1 MKSVRKFHST
11 KIKQSMKF
19 GNLIKC
25 AAWTAALASVFACA
39 KEVGPGYEEG
49 LPVTSLKMSISAP
62 GQDKIDISTKAT
74 EAVESAV
81 EQIAIFFYKAND
93 AEAMPIVSEITPT
106 FNSNDGSNYKYDIVI
121 PAADLEEMRSGK
133 WYMYAVANYG
143 KGFFPVD
150 LNALKGLTRTAF
162 LNYCITKQNNALDI
176 LETSVLMS
184 GKYCAAGKTYDQCDG
199 SLDIKPGENIL
210 DGIIRLRRSVA
221 KITFEFV
228 NGSHTI
234 AGTTTTAHVTFKPES
249 YGLYEYSR
257 SCTLIERDW
266 KDDIEYKGDLS
277 VSEENRFHNGSDFP
291 VTGNKFEFYM
301 PENAQTG
308 NVKGNPTGGWTYFN
322 REERNSDGVED
333 PTQEQYN
340 TFKYAPKHGTFVA
353 VKGTISIP
361 EENYSGDVTYYIHLG
376 NFRKLTEDFTVRRNY
391 HYTYTITVNG
401 VDKIIA
407 EAKAEDS
414 SEIQP
419 GAEGNITHTTDAY
432 LDVRLDSHYET
443 VLLKV
448 EANVDAGTYAVRVNS
463 PYSKNILVKSTD
475 SDADFEAKKKDLDY
489 GWIRFGKPATTTAA
503 GNKAYRSY
511 PGYANTTD
519 VFGLISDLQST
530 STTKTYW
537 SKDTYEGKT
546 YYYTIAY
553 VNEYYYEDKMPTDDA
568 GKTAELKKFINA
580 DDRTMSVIL
589 GPNVFESKD
598 GHSTY
603 TDLTHGFFNISQ
615 RSIKTFYDLSV
626 ENPFGIEQIEETG
639 ATKNY
644 KINYSLG
651 DWNNYDKDKSDTDNG
666 YLNIPDRF
674 TNGSSSWNSYIS
686 NGFYQSV
693 ALSKDYAVY
702 QCLSRNR
709 DENGNGTI
717 DASEVKWYLPA
728 VNQCTY
734 YWFGMNSL
742 PEDARITLEDRKEN
756 SYWSSTK
763 AHAKWWAAEGSAYG
777 PNDNT
782 ENKVRCV
789 RSLKT
794 YNDPATDVSVYDE
807 TNRVVTMKGMDEKSV
822 RAAGTV
828 TGEYASHYRGSE
840 FDILPSSFQ
849 IAERNLQR
857 RDTLGTTGTEYAT
870 EVKFTNDDMKNP
882 NKTSCVSYSEATDG
896 SDKGKWRVPN
906 EKELTVILKWLRDDD
921 SDTAVA
927 SLNKVASRTL
937 YKRHPQGSNINMVYY
952 ILKSATKDE
961 NTRRY
966 PLIITTGD
974 GITTDFRVRCVR
986 DVVK

>member
-1 MKSVRKFHST
+1 
-11 KIKQSMKF
+11 MKF

-49 LPVTSLKMSISAP
+49 LPVSSIKMSISAP

-106 FNSNDGSNYKYDIVI
+106 FNSNVGSNYKYDIVI
-121 PAADLEEMRSGK
+121 PTKDLEEMRSGK

-150 LNALKGLTRTAF
+150 INALKGLTRSQF
-162 LNYCITKQNNALDI
+162 LDYCITKQNNALDI

-184 GKYCAAGKTYDQCDG
+184 GKYCAAGKTYDQCNG

-221 KITFEFV
+221 KITFQFV

-257 SCTLIERDW
+257 SCTLMERDW
-266 KDDIEYKGDLS
+266 KDDIEYMGDNS
-277 VSEENRFHNGSDFP
+277 VIEENRFHNGSDFP

-301 PENAQTG
+301 PENAQTK

-322 REERNSDGVED
+322 REERNSDGVEN
-333 PTQEQYN
+333 PNQEQYN

-376 NFRKLTEDFTVRRNY
+376 YFKKSADDFTVRRNY

-401 VDKIIA
+401 VDNIIA

-448 EANVDAGTYAVRVNS
+448 EADVDASTYAVRVNS
-463 PYSKNILVKSTD
+463 PYTKNVMVKSTD
-475 SDADFEAKKKDLDY
+475 SPADFEAKKKDLDY
-489 GWIRFGKPATTTAA
+489 GWIRFGKPAA
-503 GNKAYRSY
+503 NKGYISY
-511 PGYANTTD
+511 PGEDKTTD
-519 VFGLISDLQST
+519 IFGLITDLQNKNEKYWLKGTYTESGQ
-530 STTKTYW
+530 TTA
-537 SKDTYEGKT
+537 KD

-553 VNEYYYEDKMPTDDA
+553 VNEYYYEDKMPVDDA

-626 ENPFGIEQIEETG
+626 ANPFGIEQIEETA

-644 KINYSLG
+644 KINYSL
-651 DWNNYDKDKSDTDNG
+651 DNRNNYDKDKSDTDNG
-666 YLNIPDRF
+666 YLNIPERF

-742 PEDARITLEDRKEN
+742 PEDARITLEDRVEN
-756 SYWSSTK
+756 SYWNSTN

-794 YNDPATDVSVYDE
+794 YNDLATDVSVYDP

-849 IAERNLQR
+849 IANRNLQQG
-857 RDTLGTTGTEYAT
+857 DTLGTTSTT
-870 EVKFTNDDMKNP
+870 EVKFTNEDMKNP
-882 NKTSCVSYSEATDG
+882 NKSSCASYSEATDG

-906 EKELTVILKWLRDDD
+906 EKELTVILKCLRDDD

-937 YKRHPQGSNINMVYY
+937 YKRHPQGSKIDMVYY
-952 ILKSATKDE
+952 ILKSKAG
-961 NTRRY
+961 

-974 GITTDFRVRCVR
+974 GVTTDFRVRCVR

>member
-1 MKSVRKFHST
+1 
-11 KIKQSMKF
+11 MKF

-25 AAWTAALASVFACA
+25 AAWIAALASVFACA

-49 LPVTSLKMSISAP
+49 LPVTSIKMSISAP
-62 GQDKIDISTKAT
+62 GQDKIDISTKAS

-106 FNSNDGSNYKYDIVI
+106 FASNVGSNYQYNIVI
-121 PAADLEEMRSGK
+121 PATDLEEMRSGK

-150 LNALKGLTRTAF
+150 INALKGLNRSEF
-162 LNYCITKQNNALDI
+162 LDYCITKQNNALDI

-184 GKYCAAGKTYDQCDG
+184 GKYCSAGKTYDQCDG
-199 SLDIKPGENIL
+199 SLDIKPGENKL

-221 KITFEFV
+221 KITFKFV
-228 NGSHTI
+228 NGSHPI
-234 AGTTTTAHVTFKPES
+234 AGTTNTAHVTFKPES

-257 SCTLIERDW
+257 SCTLMERDNW
-266 KDDIEYKGDLS
+266 KDDFPYKGDTK

-291 VTGNKFEFYM
+291 IVGSQFDFYM
-301 PENAQTG
+301 PENVQTR
-308 NVKGNPTGGWTYFN
+308 NVKGTPDNGWTYFN
-322 REERNSDGVED
+322 REERNSDGVES

-376 NFRKLTEDFTVRRNY
+376 HFTKSAYDFTVRRNY

-401 VDKIIA
+401 VDNIIA

-414 SEIQP
+414 SELQP

-448 EANVDAGTYAVRVNS
+448 EADVDAGTYAVRVNS
-463 PYSKNILVKSTD
+463 PYTKNVMVKSTD
-475 SDADFEAKKKDLDY
+475 SPTVFKAKKKNLDY
-489 GWIRFGKPATTTAA
+489 GWIRFGKPATTSAS
-503 GNKAYRSY
+503 GNRGYRSY
-511 PGYANTTD
+511 PGVSNTTD
-519 VFGLISDLQST
+519 VFGLIADLQST
-530 STTKTYW
+530 SATKTYW
-537 SKDTYEGKT
+537 SKDSYNGKN

-553 VNEYYYEDKMPTDDA
+553 VNEYYYEDNMNNAAD
-568 GKTAELKKFINA
+568 KTAELKKFINA

-626 ENPFGIEQIEETG
+626 ENPFGIEQIEETAVTSKYEG
-639 ATKNY
+639 TGND
-644 KINYSLG
+644 S
-651 DWNNYDKDKSDTDNG
+651 DNG
-666 YLNIPDRF
+666 YANNPAY
-674 TNGSSSWNSYIS
+674 SSSSIFGVTKYSWSDYIS
-686 NGFYQSV
+686 NGFNGHVQM
-693 ALSKDYAVY
+693 AKDNAEY

-709 DENGNGTI
+709 DENGDGKI
-717 DASEVKWYLPA
+717 DGEELKWYLPS
-728 VNQCTY
+728 VNQCAY

-742 PEDARITLEDRKEN
+742 PEDARIELIDRKEN
-756 SYWSSTK
+756 SYWTSTK

-777 PNDNT
+777 PNDKSS
-782 ENKVRCV
+782 NKVRCV

-794 YNDPATDVSVYDE
+794 YNAVTTDVSVYDA

-828 TGEYASHYRGSE
+828 TGEYATHYRGSE
-840 FDILPSSFQ
+840 LDVLPSSFQ
-849 IAERNLQR
+849 IATRNLQQ
-857 RDTLGTTGTEYAT
+857 RDTPGGTGTD
-870 EVKFTNDDMKNP
+870 EVKFTNEDMKNP
-882 NKTSCVSYSEATDG
+882 NKSSCASYFEAADG

-906 EKELTVILKWLRDDD
+906 EEELTLILKWLRDDNNYGGKD
-921 SDTAVA
+921 RLD
-927 SLNKVASRTL
+927 KVASRTA
-937 YKRHPQGSNINMVYY
+937 YKRHDSTGDMVYY
-952 ILKSATKDE
+952 ILISASGDK
-961 NTRRY
+961 

-974 GITTDFRVRCVR
+974 AAGKIKEFRVRCVR

>member
-1 MKSVRKFHST
+1 
-11 KIKQSMKF
+11 MKF

-49 LPVTSLKMSISAP
+49 LPVTSIKMSISAP
-62 GQDKIDISTKAT
+62 GQDKINISTKAT

-106 FNSNDGSNYKYDIVI
+106 FNSNEGSNYKYDIVI
-121 PAADLEEMRSGK
+121 PTKDLEEMRSGK

-150 LNALKGLTRTAF
+150 VNALKGLTRTEF

-199 SLDIKPGENIL
+199 SLDIKPGVNKL
-210 DGIIRLRRSVA
+210 DGVIRLRRSVA

-277 VSEENRFHNGSDFP
+277 VIEENRFHNGSDFP
-291 VTGNKFEFYM
+291 IVGSQFAFYM
-301 PENAQTG
+301 PENAQTK

-322 REERNSDGVED
+322 REERNSDGMENPD
-333 PTQEQYN
+333 QEQYN

-376 NFRKLTEDFTVRRNY
+376 NFKNFAGDFTVRRNY

-407 EAKAEDS
+407 EAKAEDG

-448 EANVDAGTYAVRVNS
+448 EANVDAGTYAIRVNS
-463 PYSKNILVKSTD
+463 PYSKNVMVKSTD
-475 SDADFEAKKKDLDY
+475 SAADFEAKKKALDY
-489 GWIRFGKPATTTAA
+489 GWIRFGKPATTTTA

-511 PGYANTTD
+511 PGKDNTTD

-537 SKDTYEGKT
+537 SKDTYEGKI

-553 VNEYYYEDKMPTDDA
+553 VNEYYYEDKMNAVGAD
-568 GKTAELKKFINA
+568 KTAVLKEFINA

-626 ENPFGIEQIEETG
+626 ENPFGIEQIEETAVTTTYG
-639 ATKNY
+639 GSTEKNH
-644 KINYSLG
+644 
-651 DWNNYDKDKSDTDNG
+651 SDDG
-666 YLNIPDRF
+666 YANIPATF
-674 TNGSSSWNSYIS
+674 IGENSGTANWSTYVS
-686 NGFYQSV
+686 NGFQGSNSIINSYNS
-693 ALSKDYAVY
+693 SAVN
-702 QCLSRNR
+702 QCLTRNR
-709 DENGNGTI
+709 DENGNGKI
-717 DASEVKWYLPA
+717 DANELKWYLPA

-742 PEDARITLEDRKEN
+742 PEDARITMEPRKTN
-756 SYWSSTK
+756 NYWSSTNQF
-763 AHAKWWAAEGSAYG
+763 ATWWAAEGSAYG
-777 PNDNT
+777 NA
-782 ENKVRCV
+782 EGKCKVRCV
-789 RSLKT
+789 RSLKEFNAPT
-794 YNDPATDVSVYDE
+794 TDVSVYVNA
-807 TNRVVTMKGMDEKSV
+807 TRTVTMQGMDSRSV
-822 RAAGTV
+822 HEAGL
-828 TGEYASHYRGSE
+828 TGEFDMHERGTELDVLS
-840 FDILPSSFQ
+840 SSFQ
-849 IAERNLQR
+849 IAKKNIKTTNL
-857 RDTLGTTGTEYAT
+857 LGRVIDKT
-870 EVKFTNDDMKNP
+870 FTNDEMKDPKQAN
-882 NKTSCVSYSEATDG
+882 CSEYYEANDG

-906 EKELTVILKWLRDDD
+906 EKELTLILKCLRLN
-921 SDTAVA
+921 SDEDYGGMKN
-927 SLNKVASRTL
+927 LKMLASRS
-937 YKRHPQGSNINMVYY
+937 YYQRHENGSDENMVYY
-952 ILKSATKDE
+952 IVGNSNE
-961 NTRRY
+961 GMF
-966 PLIITTGD
+966 ITTSDQTKTG
-974 GITTDFRVRCVR
+974 FKVRCVR

>member
-1 MKSVRKFHST
+1 
-11 KIKQSMKF
+11 MKF

-49 LPVTSLKMSISAP
+49 LPVTSIKMSISAP
-62 GQDKIDISTKAT
+62 SQDKINISTKAT

-106 FNSNDGSNYKYDIVI
+106 FDSNEGSNYKYDIVI

-150 LNALKGLTRTAF
+150 VNALKGLTRSQF
-162 LNYCITKQNNALDI
+162 LDYCITKQNNALDI

-221 KITFEFV
+221 KITFQFV

-257 SCTLIERDW
+257 SCTLMERDW
-266 KDDIEYKGDLS
+266 TDDIAYKGDLN

-291 VTGNKFEFYM
+291 IVGSQFAFYM
-301 PENAQTG
+301 PENAQTK

-322 REERNSDGVED
+322 REERNSDGVEN
-333 PTQEQYN
+333 PTQKQYN
-340 TFKYAPKHGTFVA
+340 EFKYAPKHGTFVA

-376 NFRKLTEDFTVRRNY
+376 NFTTSADDFTVRRNY
-391 HYTYTITVNG
+391 HYTYTIKVNG
-401 VDKIIA
+401 VDNIIA

-448 EANVDAGTYAVRVNS
+448 SKDVKANGDDKVYAVRVNS
-463 PYSKNILVKSTD
+463 PYSKNVTLKSTD
-475 SDADFEAKKKDLDY
+475 LSADFEAKKKDLDY

-503 GNKAYRSY
+503 GNRAYRSY
-511 PGYANTTD
+511 PGDANTTD
-519 VFGLISDLQST
+519 VFGLIAALQSANPT
-530 STTKTYW
+530 EKYW
-537 SKDTYEGKT
+537 SEDTYNGET

-553 VNEYYYEDKMPTDDA
+553 VNEYYYEDNMNNAAD
-568 GKTAELKKFINA
+568 KTAELKKFINA
-580 DDRTMSVIL
+580 ADRTMSVIL

-626 ENPFGIEQIEETG
+626 ANPFGIEQVEET
-639 ATKNY
+639 AVTSDY
-644 KINYSLG
+644 K
-651 DWNNYDKDKSDTDNG
+651 DDKSSLLDSDYDEEKSNSDNG
-666 YLNIPDRF
+666 YLNIPTRF
-674 TNGSSSWNSYIS
+674 TDGSSSWNSYVS
-686 NGFYQSV
+686 NGFYQSA
-693 ALSKDYAVY
+693 ALSKNYAVY

-709 DENGNGTI
+709 DENGNGKI
-717 DASEVKWYLPA
+717 DANELKWYLPA
-728 VNQCTY
+728 VHQCTY

-742 PEDARITLEDRKEN
+742 PEDARIELPKRDVN
-756 SYWSSTK
+756 NYWTSTFK
-763 AHAKWWAAEGSAYG
+763 FATWWAAEGSAYG
-777 PNDNT
+777 DKYVQT
-782 ENKVRCV
+782 GTSGNKVRCV
-789 RSLKT
+789 RSLKD
-794 YNDPATDVSVYDE
+794 YDKATSEISQFDVS
-807 TNRVVTMKGMDEKSV
+807 TMVVTMVGMDSKSV
-822 RAAGTV
+822 REAGTV
-828 TGEYASHYRGSE
+828 NDEVAEHFRGSE
-840 FDILPSSFQ
+840 HDVLPSSFK
-849 IAERNLQR
+849 IAKKNLQSGNSDR
-857 RDTLGTTGTEYAT
+857 IFTSDELKTGTFCRDY
-870 EVKFTNDDMKNP
+870 
-882 NKTSCVSYSEATDG
+882 YSEEAGD
-896 SDKGKWRVPN
+896 SDKGKWRIPN
-906 EKELTVILKWLRDDD
+906 EKELTLILKWLRKENTYITTLRRLSAKTQYERHGS
-921 SDTAVA
+921 SD
-927 SLNKVASRTL
+927 
-937 YKRHPQGSNINMVYY
+937 NMIYY
-952 ILKSATKDE
+952 ITGTVTKKSNGTYDD
-961 NTRRY
+961 N
-966 PLIITTGD
+966 LIITTSARTQDMTD
-974 GITTDFRVRCVR
+974 GFKVRCVR

>member
-1 MKSVRKFHST
+1 
-11 KIKQSMKF
+11 MKF

-25 AAWTAALASVFACA
+25 AAWIAALASVFACA

-49 LPVTSLKMSISAP
+49 LPVTSIKMSISAP
-62 GQDKIDISTKAT
+62 GQDKIDISTKAS

-93 AEAMPIVSEITPT
+93 EKALPIVSEITPKYA
-106 FNSNDGSNYKYDIVI
+106 SKEGSNYKYNIVI
-121 PAADLEEMRSGK
+121 PAQDLEEMRSGK
-133 WYMYAVANYG
+133 WFMYAVANYG

-150 LNALKGLTRTAF
+150 VNALKGLTRSEF
-162 LNYCITKQNNALDI
+162 LDYCITKQNNALDI
-176 LETSVLMS
+176 IETSVLMS
-184 GKYCAAGKTYDQCDG
+184 GKYCPAGKTYDQCDG
-199 SLDIKPGENIL
+199 SLDIKPGENKL

-221 KITFEFV
+221 KITFVFKG
-228 NGSHTI
+228 GSHTHTI
-234 AGTTTTAHVTFKPES
+234 DGTTTTANVTFKPES

-257 SCTLIERDW
+257 SCTLMERDW
-266 KDDIEYKGDLS
+266 NDAIEYKGDLN
-277 VSEENRFHNGSDFP
+277 VSETNRFHNGSDFP
-291 VTGNKFEFYM
+291 ITGSRFEFYM
-301 PENAQTG
+301 PENVQTR
-308 NVKGNPTGGWTYFN
+308 NVKGTPDNGWNYFN
-322 REERNSDGVED
+322 REERNSDGVEN

-376 NFRKLTEDFTVRRNY
+376 NFTNSADDFTVRRNY

-401 VDKIIA
+401 VDNIIA

-448 EANVDAGTYAVRVNS
+448 EADVDASTYAVRVNS
-463 PYSKNILVKSTD
+463 PYTKNVMVKSTD
-475 SDADFEAKKKDLDY
+475 SPADFEAKKKDLDY
-489 GWIRFGKPATTTAA
+489 GWIRFGKPAA
-503 GNKAYRSY
+503 NKGYISY
-511 PGYANTTD
+511 PGEDKTTD
-519 VFGLISDLQST
+519 IFGLITDLQNKNEKYWLKGTYTESGQ
-530 STTKTYW
+530 TTA
-537 SKDTYEGKT
+537 KD

-553 VNEYYYEDKMPTDDA
+553 VNEYYYEDKMPVDDA

-626 ENPFGIEQIEETG
+626 ANPFGIEQIEETA

-651 DWNNYDKDKSDTDNG
+651 NWNNYDKDKSDTDNG

-734 YWFGMNSL
+734 YWFGMNTL
-742 PEDARITLEDRKEN
+742 PEDDRITLEDRVEN
-756 SYWSSTK
+756 SYWNSTN

-794 YNDPATDVSVYDE
+794 YNDLATDVSVYDP

-849 IAERNLQR
+849 IANRNLQQG
-857 RDTLGTTGTEYAT
+857 DTLGTTSTT
-870 EVKFTNDDMKNP
+870 EVKFTNEDMKNP
-882 NKTSCVSYSEATDG
+882 NKSSCASYSEATDG

-906 EKELTVILKWLRDDD
+906 EKELTVILKCLRDDD

-937 YKRHPQGSNINMVYY
+937 YKRRPQGSKIDMVYY
-952 ILKSATKDE
+952 ILKSTAG
-961 NTRRY
+961 

-974 GITTDFRVRCVR
+974 GVTTDFRVRCVR

>member
-1 MKSVRKFHST
+1 MT

-25 AAWTAALASVFACA
+25 AAWIAALASVFACA

-49 LPVTSLKMSISAP
+49 LPVTSIKMSISAP
-62 GQDKIDISTKAT
+62 GQDKIDISTKAS

-93 AEAMPIVSEITPT
+93 ANAMPIVSEITPT
-106 FNSNDGSNYKYDIVI
+106 FNSNVGSNYKYDIVI

-150 LNALKGLTRTAF
+150 VNALKGLTRNQF
-162 LNYCITKQNNALDI
+162 LDYCITKQNNALDI

-199 SLDIKPGENIL
+199 SLDIKPGENKL

-249 YGLYEYSR
+249 YGLYQYSR
-257 SCTLIERDW
+257 SCTLMERDW
-266 KDDIEYKGDLS
+266 KDDIAYKGDLN

-301 PENAQTG
+301 PENAQTR
-308 NVKGNPTGGWTYFN
+308 NVKGDPTGGWTYFN
-322 REERNSDGVED
+322 REERNSDGANN

-376 NFRKLTEDFTVRRNY
+376 NFKNLTKDFTVRRNY

-448 EANVDAGTYAVRVNS
+448 SKDVKTNGDDKVYAVRVNS
-463 PYSKNILVKSTD
+463 PYSKNVTLKSTD
-475 SDADFEAKKKDLDY
+475 SPADFEAKKADLDC
-489 GWIRFGKPATTTAA
+489 GWIRFGKPA

-511 PGYANTTD
+511 PGDANTTD
-519 VFGLISDLQST
+519 VFGLIAALQSANPT
-530 STTKTYW
+530 EKYW
-537 SKDTYEGKT
+537 SEDTYNGEA

-553 VNEYYYEDKMPTDDA
+553 VNEYYYEDKMNNAAD
-568 GKTAELKKFINA
+568 KTAELKKFINA

-598 GHSTY
+598 GHSIY

-626 ENPFGIEQIEETG
+626 ENPFGIEQIEETA
-639 ATKNY
+639 ATSDY
-644 KINYSLG
+644 KDDKSSVL
-651 DWNNYDKDKSDTDNG
+651 DSDYDKEKSDTDNG
-666 YLNIPDRF
+666 YLNIPTRF
-674 TNGSSSWNSYIS
+674 TDGSSSWNSYVS

-693 ALSKDYAVY
+693 ALSKNYAVY

-709 DENGNGTI
+709 DENGNGKI
-717 DASEVKWYLPA
+717 DADEMKWYLPA

-742 PEDARITLEDRKEN
+742 PEDARIELPKRAVN
-756 SYWSSTK
+756 NYWTSTFK
-763 AHAKWWAAEGSAYG
+763 FATWWAAEGSAYG
-777 PNDNT
+777 DKHVET
-782 ENKVRCV
+782 GTSGNKVRCV
-789 RSLKT
+789 RSLKD
-794 YNDPATDVSVYDE
+794 YNMATSEISQFDVS
-807 TNRVVTMKGMDEKSV
+807 TMVVTMVGMDSKSV
-822 RAAGTV
+822 REAGTV
-828 TGEYASHYRGSE
+828 NDEVAEHFRGSE
-840 FDILPSSFQ
+840 HDVLPSSFK
-849 IAERNLQR
+849 IAKKNLQSGNSDR
-857 RDTLGTTGTEYAT
+857 IFTSDELKTGTFCRDY
-870 EVKFTNDDMKNP
+870 
-882 NKTSCVSYSEATDG
+882 YSEEAGD
-896 SDKGKWRVPN
+896 SDKGKWRIPN
-906 EKELTVILKWLRDDD
+906 EKELTLMLKWLRKENTYITTLRRLAAKTQYERHGSSDDM
-921 SDTAVA
+921 
-927 SLNKVASRTL
+927 
-937 YKRHPQGSNINMVYY
+937 IYY
-952 ILKSATKDE
+952 ITGTVTKKSNGTYDD
-961 NTRRY
+961 N
-966 PLIITTGD
+966 LIITTSARASDMTD
-974 GITTDFRVRCVR
+974 GFKVRCVR

>member
-1 MKSVRKFHST
+1 
-11 KIKQSMKF
+11 MKF

-25 AAWTAALASVFACA
+25 AAWIAALASVFACA

-49 LPVTSLKMSISAP
+49 LPVTSIKMSISAP
-62 GQDKIDISTKAT
+62 GQDKIDISTKAS

-93 AEAMPIVSEITPT
+93 ANAMPIVSEITPT
-106 FNSNDGSNYKYDIVI
+106 FASNVGSNYKYNIVI

-150 LNALKGLTRTAF
+150 INALKGLTRNQF
-162 LNYCITKQNNALDI
+162 LDYCITKQNNALDI

-184 GKYCAAGKTYDQCDG
+184 GKYCAANKTYDQCDG
-199 SLDIKPGENIL
+199 SLDIKPGENKL

-221 KITFEFV
+221 KITFKFV

-257 SCTLIERDW
+257 SCTLMERDNW
-266 KDDIEYKGDLS
+266 KDDFPYMGDTK

-291 VTGNKFEFYM
+291 VIGSQFEFYM

-308 NVKGNPTGGWTYFN
+308 NVKGDPTGGWTYFN
-322 REERNSDGVED
+322 REERNSDGVNN

-376 NFRKLTEDFTVRRNY
+376 NFANSTKDFTVRRNY

-407 EAKAEDS
+407 EAKAEDG

-448 EANVDAGTYAVRVNS
+448 EADVDAGTYAIRVNS
-463 PYSKNILVKSTD
+463 PYSKNVMVKSTD
-475 SDADFEAKKKDLDY
+475 DIEAKKKNLDY

-511 PGYANTTD
+511 PGDANTTD
-519 VFGLISDLQST
+519 VFGLIAALQSANPT
-530 STTKTYW
+530 EQYW
-537 SKDTYEGKT
+537 SEDTYNGKA

-553 VNEYYYEDKMPTDDA
+553 VNEYYYEDKMPADDA

-589 GPNVFESKD
+589 GPNVFESND

-626 ENPFGIEQIEETG
+626 ANPFGIEQVEET
-639 ATKNY
+639 AVTSNY
-644 KINYSLG
+644 GGTGTDS
-651 DWNNYDKDKSDTDNG
+651 DNG
-666 YLNIPDRF
+666 YANNP
-674 TNGSSSWNSYIS
+674 TYSSSSIFGSVKKYSWSDYIS
-686 NGFYQSV
+686 NGFNGHV
-693 ALSKDYAVY
+693 EMAKNNAEY

-709 DENGNGTI
+709 DENGDGKI
-717 DASEVKWYLPA
+717 DGEELKWYLPA

-742 PEDARITLEDRKEN
+742 PEDARIELPKRAVN
-756 SYWSSTK
+756 NYWTSTFK
-763 AHAKWWAAEGSAYG
+763 FATWWAAEGSAYG
-777 PNDNT
+777 DKYVET
-782 ENKVRCV
+782 GTSGNKVRCV
-789 RSLKT
+789 RSLKD
-794 YNDPATDVSVYDE
+794 YDKATSEISQFDVS
-807 TNRVVTMKGMDEKSV
+807 TMVVTMVGMDSKSV
-822 RAAGTV
+822 REAGTV
-828 TGEYASHYRGSE
+828 NDEVAEHFRGSE
-840 FDILPSSFQ
+840 HDVLPSSFK
-849 IAERNLQR
+849 IAKKNLQSGNSDR
-857 RDTLGTTGTEYAT
+857 IFTSDELKTGTFCRDY
-870 EVKFTNDDMKNP
+870 
-882 NKTSCVSYSEATDG
+882 YSEEAGD
-896 SDKGKWRVPN
+896 SDKGKWRIPN
-906 EKELTVILKWLRDDD
+906 EKELTLMLKWLRKENTYITTLRRLAAKTQYERHGSSDDM
-921 SDTAVA
+921 
-927 SLNKVASRTL
+927 
-937 YKRHPQGSNINMVYY
+937 IYY
-952 ILKSATKDE
+952 INGTVTKKSDGTYDD
-961 NTRRY
+961 N
-966 PLIITTGD
+966 LIITTSARAQDMTEG
-974 GITTDFRVRCVR
+974 FKVRCVR
-986 DVVK
+986 DIVK

>member
-1 MKSVRKFHST
+1 
-11 KIKQSMKF
+11 MKF

-25 AAWTAALASVFACA
+25 AAWIAALASVFACA

-49 LPVTSLKMSISAP
+49 LPVTSIKMSISAP
-62 GQDKIDISTKAT
+62 GQDKVDISTKAT

-93 AEAMPIVSEITPT
+93 EKALPIVSEITPT
-106 FNSNDGSNYKYDIVI
+106 FASNVGSNYKYNIVI
-121 PAADLEEMRSGK
+121 PAQDLEEMRSGK

-150 LNALKGLTRTAF
+150 INALKGLNRSEF
-162 LNYCITKQNNALDI
+162 LDYCITKQNNALDI

-199 SLDIKPGENIL
+199 TLDIKPGENIL

-221 KITFEFV
+221 KITFKFV

-234 AGTTTTAHVTFKPES
+234 AGTTTTANVTFKPES

-257 SCTLIERDW
+257 SCTLMERDW
-266 KDDIEYKGDLS
+266 NDDIAYMGDLS

-291 VTGNKFEFYM
+291 VTGSQFVFYM
-301 PENAQTG
+301 PENAQTR
-308 NVKGNPTGGWTYFN
+308 NVKGTPDKGWTYFN
-322 REERNSDGVED
+322 REERNSDGVEN
-333 PTQEQYN
+333 PNQEQYN

-376 NFRKLTEDFTVRRNY
+376 NFTESADDFTVRRNY
-391 HYTYTITVNG
+391 HYTYTIKVNG
-401 VDKIIA
+401 VDNIIA

-448 EANVDAGTYAVRVNS
+448 KADVDAGTYAVRVNS
-463 PYSKNILVKSTD
+463 PYSKNVMVKSTD
-475 SDADFEAKKKDLDY
+475 SPANFEAKKKNLDY
-489 GWIRFGKPATTTAA
+489 GWIRFGKPAA
-503 GNKAYRSY
+503 NKGYRSY
-511 PGYANTTD
+511 PGVSNTTD
-519 VFGLISDLQST
+519 VFRLIADLKSAN
-530 STTKTYW
+530 TTKTYW
-537 SKDTYEGKT
+537 SKDTYNGEA

-553 VNEYYYEDKMPTDDA
+553 VNEYYYEDNMNNAAD
-568 GKTAELKKFINA
+568 KTAELKKFINA

-626 ENPFGIEQIEETG
+626 ANPFGIEQIEETA
-639 ATKNY
+639 ATSKYEGTGND
-644 KINYSLG
+644 S
-651 DWNNYDKDKSDTDNG
+651 DNG
-666 YLNIPDRF
+666 YANNPAY
-674 TNGSSSWNSYIS
+674 SSSSIFGVTKYSWSDYIS
-686 NGFYQSV
+686 NGFNGHVQM
-693 ALSKDYAVY
+693 AKDNAEY

-709 DENGNGTI
+709 DENGDGKI
-717 DASEVKWYLPA
+717 DGEELKWYLPS
-728 VNQCTY
+728 VNQCAY

-742 PEDARITLEDRKEN
+742 PEDARIELIDRKEN
-756 SYWSSTK
+756 SYWTSTK

-777 PNDNT
+777 PNDKSS
-782 ENKVRCV
+782 NKVRCV

-794 YNDPATDVSVYDE
+794 YNAVTTDVSVYDA

-828 TGEYASHYRGSE
+828 TGEYATHYRGSE
-840 FDILPSSFQ
+840 LDVLPSSFQ
-849 IAERNLQR
+849 IATRNLQQ
-857 RDTLGTTGTEYAT
+857 RDTPGGTGTD
-870 EVKFTNDDMKNP
+870 EVKFTNEDMKNP
-882 NKTSCVSYSEATDG
+882 NKSSCASYFEAADG

-906 EKELTVILKWLRDDD
+906 EEELTLILKWLRDDNNYGGKD
-921 SDTAVA
+921 RLD
-927 SLNKVASRTL
+927 KVASRTA
-937 YKRHPQGSNINMVYY
+937 YKRHDSTGDMVYY
-952 ILKSATKDE
+952 ILISASGDK
-961 NTRRY
+961 

-974 GITTDFRVRCVR
+974 ATGKIKEFRVRCVR
-986 DVVK
+986 DIVK

>member
-1 MKSVRKFHST
+1 
-11 KIKQSMKF
+11 MKF

-25 AAWTAALASVFACA
+25 AAWIAALASVFACA

-49 LPVTSLKMSISAP
+49 LPVTSIKMSISAP
-62 GQDKIDISTKAT
+62 GQDKIDISTKAS

-93 AEAMPIVSEITPT
+93 ANAMPIVSEITPA
-106 FNSNDGSNYKYDIVI
+106 FASNVGSNYQYNIVI
-121 PAADLEEMRSGK
+121 PATDLEEMRSGK
-133 WYMYAVANYG
+133 WFMYAVANYG

-150 LNALKGLTRTAF
+150 INALKGLNRNQF
-162 LNYCITKQNNALDI
+162 LDYCITKQNNALDI

-184 GKYCAAGKTYDQCDG
+184 GKYCSAGKTYDQCDG
-199 SLDIKPGENIL
+199 SLDIKPGENKL

-221 KITFEFV
+221 KITFKFV
-228 NGSHTI
+228 NGSHTHTV

-257 SCTLIERDW
+257 SCTLMERDW
-266 KDDIEYKGDLS
+266 NDDIAYMGDLS

-291 VTGNKFEFYM
+291 VTGSQFVFYM
-301 PENAQTG
+301 PENVQTR
-308 NVKGNPTGGWTYFN
+308 NVKGTPDNGWTYFN
-322 REERNSDGVED
+322 REERNSDGVEN

-376 NFRKLTEDFTVRRNY
+376 NFTKSADDFTVRRNY

-401 VDKIIA
+401 VDNIIA

-414 SEIQP
+414 GEIQP

-448 EANVDAGTYAVRVNS
+448 KADVDAGTYAVRVNS
-463 PYSKNILVKSTD
+463 PYSKNVMVKSTD
-475 SDADFEAKKKDLDY
+475 SPTDLDAKKKDLDY
-489 GWIRFGKPATTTAA
+489 GWIRFGKPAA
-503 GNKAYRSY
+503 NKGYRSY
-511 PGYANTTD
+511 PGVSNTTD
-519 VFGLISDLQST
+519 VFGLIADLQSAN
-530 STTKTYW
+530 TTKTYW
-537 SKDTYEGKT
+537 SKDTYNGEA

-553 VNEYYYEDKMPTDDA
+553 VNEYYYEDKMNNAAD
-568 GKTAELKKFINA
+568 KTAELKKFINA

-626 ENPFGIEQIEETG
+626 ENPFGIEQIEETA
-639 ATKNY
+639 ATSDY
-644 KINYSLG
+644 KIDYSYSNR
-651 DWNNYDKDKSDTDNG
+651 NNYDKDKSDTDNG

-674 TNGSSSWNSYIS
+674 TSGSSSWNSYVS

-693 ALSKDYAVY
+693 ALSKNYAVY

-709 DENGNGTI
+709 DEDGDGII
-717 DASEVKWYLPA
+717 DGEEFKWYLPA
-728 VNQCTY
+728 VHQCTY

-742 PEDARITLEDRKEN
+742 PEDARINMEPRKTN
-756 SYWSSTK
+756 NYWSSTSGF
-763 AHAKWWAAEGSAYG
+763 ATWWAAEGSAYG
-777 PNDNT
+777 AK
-782 ENKVRCV
+782 EGKCHVRCV
-789 RSLKT
+789 RSLKS
-794 YNDPATDVSVYDE
+794 YNDPASEVSKYDSN
-807 TNRVVTMKGMDEKSV
+807 TRIVTMLGMDHRSV
-822 RAAGTV
+822 REAGTV
-828 TGEYASHYRGSE
+828 TGEFDEHERGTVY
-840 FDILPSSFQ
+840 DVLPSSFQ
-849 IAERNLQR
+849 IAKNNL
-857 RDTLGTTGTEYAT
+857 DKT
-870 EVKFTNDDMKNP
+870 FTNDQMMKVVDAN
-882 NKTSCVSYSEATDG
+882 SATCSDYYEGTNG
-896 SDKGKWRVPN
+896 SDKGQWRVPN
-906 EKELTVILKWLRDDD
+906 EKELTLILKWLRTD
-921 SDTAVA
+921 SNYGTTKN
-927 SLNKVASRTL
+927 LKMLASRS
-937 YKRHPQGSNINMVYY
+937 YYQRHNSSDNMVYY
-952 ILKSATKDE
+952 IVGDSNDGMF
-961 NTRRY
+961 
-966 PLIITTGD
+966 ITTSDQTKTG
-974 GITTDFRVRCVR
+974 FKVRCVR

>member
-1 MKSVRKFHST
+1 
-11 KIKQSMKF
+11 MKF

-25 AAWTAALASVFACA
+25 AAWIAAMASVFACA

-49 LPVTSLKMSISAP
+49 LPVTSIKMSISAP
-62 GQDKIDISTKAT
+62 GQDKVDISTKAT

-93 AEAMPIVSEITPT
+93 ANAMPIVSEITPT
-106 FNSNDGSNYKYDIVI
+106 FASNVGSNYQYNIVI
-121 PAADLEEMRSGK
+121 PATDLEEMRSGK

-150 LNALKGLTRTAF
+150 INALKGLNRSEF
-162 LNYCITKQNNALDI
+162 LDYCITKQNNALDI

-184 GKYCAAGKTYDQCDG
+184 GKYCPAGKTYDQCDG
-199 SLDIKPGENIL
+199 SLDIKPGENKL

-221 KITFEFV
+221 KITFKFV

-234 AGTTTTAHVTFKPES
+234 AGTTTTAQVTFKPES

-257 SCTLIERDW
+257 SCTLMERDW

-277 VSEENRFHNGSDFP
+277 VTEENRFHNGSDFP
-291 VTGNKFEFYM
+291 IMGSQFEFYM

-308 NVKGNPTGGWTYFN
+308 NVKGKPTGGWTYFN
-322 REERNSDGVED
+322 REERNSDGVKN
-333 PTQEQYN
+333 PTQDQYN
-340 TFKYAPKHGTFVA
+340 EFKYAPKHGTFVA

-376 NFRKLTEDFTVRRNY
+376 NFNTTVDGSNNNFTVRRNY

-407 EAKAEDS
+407 EAKAEDG

-463 PYSKNILVKSTD
+463 PYSKNVMVKSTD
-475 SDADFEAKKKDLDY
+475 SPADFDAKKKNLDY
-489 GWIRFGKPATTTAA
+489 GWIRFGKPATTSAS
-503 GNKAYRSY
+503 GNKGYRSY
-511 PGYANTTD
+511 PGVSNTTD
-519 VFGLISDLQST
+519 VFGLIADLQSGNT
-530 STTKTYW
+530 NKTYW
-537 SKDTYEGKT
+537 SRDIYEGKY

-553 VNEYYYEDKMPTDDA
+553 VNEYYYEDKMNAPGAD
-568 GKTAELKKFINA
+568 KTAVLKQFINA

-626 ENPFGIEQIEETG
+626 ENPFGIEQIEETA
-639 ATKNY
+639 ATSNY
-644 KINYSLG
+644 GGTGTDS
-651 DWNNYDKDKSDTDNG
+651 DNG
-666 YLNIPDRF
+666 YANNPKFSTSSYSTNNKWSTYI
-674 TNGSSSWNSYIS
+674 TNGF
-686 NGFYQSV
+686 NGNIGMGTT
-693 ALSKDYAVY
+693 AAEY

-709 DENGNGTI
+709 DENGNGKI
-717 DASEVKWYLPA
+717 DADEMKWYLPA

-742 PEDARITLEDRKEN
+742 PEDARIELPKRDVN
-756 SYWSSTK
+756 NYWTSTFIF
-763 AHAKWWAAEGSAYG
+763 ATWWAAEGSAYG
-777 PNDNT
+777 DKYVVPGT
-782 ENKVRCV
+782 SGNKVRCV
-789 RSLKT
+789 RSLKD
-794 YNDPATDVSVYDE
+794 YNMATSEISQFDVS
-807 TNRVVTMKGMDEKSV
+807 TMVVTMVGMDSKSV
-822 RAAGTV
+822 REAGTV
-828 TGEYASHYRGSE
+828 NDEVADHFRGSE
-840 FDILPSSFQ
+840 HDVLPSSFK
-849 IAERNLQR
+849 IAKKNLQSGNSDR
-857 RDTLGTTGTEYAT
+857 IFTSDELKTGT
-870 EVKFTNDDMKNP
+870 FCRD
-882 NKTSCVSYSEATDG
+882 SYSEEAGG
-896 SDKGKWRVPN
+896 SDKGKWRIPN
-906 EKELTVILKWLRDDD
+906 EKELTLMLKWLRKENTYITKLRRLAAKTQYERHGS
-921 SDTAVA
+921 SD
-927 SLNKVASRTL
+927 
-937 YKRHPQGSNINMVYY
+937 NMIYY
-952 ILKSATKDE
+952 ITGTVTQTSNNPIKYDD
-961 NTRRY
+961 N
-966 PLIITTGD
+966 LIITTSARAEDKTEG
-974 GITTDFRVRCVR
+974 FKVRCVR

>member
-1 MKSVRKFHST
+1 
-11 KIKQSMKF
+11 MKF

-74 EAVESAV
+74 ESVESAV

-93 AEAMPIVSEITPT
+93 EKAMPIVSEITPT
-106 FNSNDGSNYKYDIVI
+106 FNSNEGSNYKYDIDI

-150 LNALKGLTRTAF
+150 INALKGLTRSQF
-162 LNYCITKQNNALDI
+162 LDYCITKKNNALDI

-199 SLDIKPGENIL
+199 SLDIKPGVNKL

-221 KITFEFV
+221 KITFKFV
-228 NGSHTI
+228 NGSHPI
-234 AGTTTTAHVTFKPES
+234 AGTTNTAHVTFKPES

-257 SCTLIERDW
+257 SCTLVERDW
-266 KDDIEYKGDLS
+266 KDDIEYKGDLN
-277 VSEENRFHNGSDFP
+277 VTEENRFHNGSDFQI
-291 VTGNKFEFYM
+291 TGSQFEFYM
-301 PENAQTG
+301 PENAQTR
-308 NVKGNPTGGWTYFN
+308 NVKGDPTGGWTYFN

-376 NFRKLTEDFTVRRNY
+376 NFRTLTKDFTVRRNY

-448 EANVDAGTYAVRVNS
+448 SKDVKTNGDDKVYAVRVNS
-463 PYSKNILVKSTD
+463 PYSKNVTLKSTD
-475 SDADFEAKKKDLDY
+475 SSADFEAKKAGLDY
-489 GWIRFGKPATTTAA
+489 GWIRFGKPATTTAD

-511 PGYANTTD
+511 PGDANTTD
-519 VFGLISDLQST
+519 VFGLIAALQSANPT
-530 STTKTYW
+530 EKYW
-537 SKDTYEGKT
+537 SEDTYNGEA

-553 VNEYYYEDKMPTDDA
+553 VNEYYYEDKMNNAAD
-568 GKTAELKKFINA
+568 KTAVLKEFINA

-589 GPNVFESKD
+589 GPNVYQSKD

-626 ENPFGIEQIEETG
+626 ENPFGIEQIEETA
-639 ATKNY
+639 ATSDY
-644 KINYSLG
+644 KYY
-651 DWNNYDKDKSDTDNG
+651 YDDNKSSTDDG
-666 YLNIPDRF
+666 YKNIPTRF
-674 TNGSSSWNSYIS
+674 TNGSSSWTSYVS

-693 ALSKDYAVY
+693 TLNNNYAVY

-709 DENGNGTI
+709 DENGNGKI
-717 DASEVKWYLPA
+717 DASEMKWYLPA

-742 PEDARITLEDRKEN
+742 PEDARITLVDKEQN
-756 SYWSSTK
+756 SYWNSTYSLG
-763 AHAKWWAAEGSAYG
+763 KWWAAEGSAYG
-777 PNDNT
+777 DINQAGT
-782 ENKVRCV
+782 NKVRCV
-789 RSLKT
+789 RSLKE
-794 YNDPATDVSVYDE
+794 YNQPSSEISKHGLATHTISVVGLDDRSLQA
-807 TNRVVTMKGMDEKSV
+807 TTI
-822 RAAGTV
+822 
-828 TGEYASHYRGSE
+828 TGEYAPHYRGSE
-840 FDILPSSFQ
+840 TDVLPRSFQ
-849 IAERNLQR
+849 IAEKNLS
-857 RDTLGTTGTEYAT
+857 
-870 EVKFTNDDMKNP
+870 MKLDST
-882 NKTSCVSYSEATDG
+882 KIVDIKKAKLCQDYYEASDG
-896 SDKGKWRVPN
+896 SDKGLWRIPN
-906 EKELTVILKWLRDDD
+906 EKELSLMLRWLRDKQAPYGG
-921 SDTAVA
+921 SG
-927 SLNKVASRTL
+927 LERVASRTKYVRHDYDKDKDKSGDSKVL
-937 YKRHPQGSNINMVYY
+937 YRDMVYY
-952 ILKSATKDE
+952 IAGSGDGMF
-961 NTRRY
+961 
-966 PLIITTGD
+966 ITTSARVGD
-974 GITTDFRVRCVR
+974 MKNGFYIRCVR

>member
-1 MKSVRKFHST
+1 
-11 KIKQSMKF
+11 MKF

-49 LPVTSLKMSISAP
+49 LPVTSIKMSISAP
-62 GQDKIDISTKAT
+62 GQDKINISTKAT

-106 FNSNDGSNYKYDIVI
+106 FTSNEGSNYKYDIVI

-150 LNALKGLTRTAF
+150 VNALKGLTRSQF
-162 LNYCITKQNNALDI
+162 LDYCITKQNNALDI

-184 GKYCAAGKTYDQCDG
+184 GKYCPAGKTYDQCDG
-199 SLDIKPGENIL
+199 SLDIKPGVNKL
-210 DGIIRLRRSVA
+210 DGVIRLRRSVA
-221 KITFEFV
+221 KITFKFV

-234 AGTTTTAHVTFKPES
+234 ANTTTTANVTFKPES

-257 SCTLIERDW
+257 SCTLMERDW
-266 KDDIEYKGDLS
+266 TDGIAYKGDLN

-291 VTGNKFEFYM
+291 IVGSQFAFYM
-301 PENAQTG
+301 PENAQTK

-322 REERNSDGVED
+322 REERNSDGVEN

-376 NFRKLTEDFTVRRNY
+376 NFTNSADDFTVRRNY

-407 EAKAEDS
+407 EAKAEDG

-463 PYSKNILVKSTD
+463 PYSKNVMVKSTD
-475 SDADFEAKKKDLDY
+475 SAADFEAKKKDLDY
-489 GWIRFGKPATTTAA
+489 GWIRFGKPAA
-503 GNKAYRSY
+503 NKGYISY
-511 PGYANTTD
+511 PGAGEDKTTD
-519 VFGLISDLQST
+519 IFGLITDLQNKTEKYWLKST
-530 STTKTYW
+530 YTEPGQTTAK
-537 SKDTYEGKT
+537 E

-553 VNEYYYEDKMPTDDA
+553 VNEYYYEDKMNAVGAD
-568 GKTAELKKFINA
+568 KTAVLKQFINA

-626 ENPFGIEQIEETG
+626 DNPFGIEQIEETA
-639 ATKNY
+639 ATSDY
-644 KINYSLG
+644 KIDYS
-651 DWNNYDKDKSDTDNG
+651 WSNRNNYDKDKSDTDNG

-674 TNGSSSWNSYIS
+674 TSGSSSWNSYVS
-686 NGFYQSV
+686 NDFYQSV
-693 ALSKDYAVY
+693 ALSNNYAVY

-709 DENGNGTI
+709 DENGNGKI
-717 DASEVKWYLPA
+717 DADEMKWYLPA

-742 PEDARITLEDRKEN
+742 PEDARIELPKRAVN
-756 SYWSSTK
+756 NYWTSTFK
-763 AHAKWWAAEGSAYG
+763 FATWWAAEGSAYG
-777 PNDNT
+777 DKYVEPGT
-782 ENKVRCV
+782 SGNKVRCV
-789 RSLKT
+789 RSLKD
-794 YNDPATDVSVYDE
+794 YNTATSEISQFDVS
-807 TNRVVTMKGMDEKSV
+807 TMVVTMVGMDSKSV
-822 RAAGTV
+822 REAGTV
-828 TGEYASHYRGSE
+828 NDEFAEHFRGSE
-840 FDILPSSFQ
+840 HDVLPSSFK
-849 IAERNLQR
+849 IAKKNLQSGNSDR
-857 RDTLGTTGTEYAT
+857 IFTSDELKTGTFCRDY
-870 EVKFTNDDMKNP
+870 
-882 NKTSCVSYSEATDG
+882 YSEEAGD
-896 SDKGKWRVPN
+896 SDKGKWRIPN
-906 EKELTVILKWLRDDD
+906 EKELTLMLKWLRKENTYITTLPRLAAKTQYERHGSSDDM
-921 SDTAVA
+921 
-927 SLNKVASRTL
+927 
-937 YKRHPQGSNINMVYY
+937 IYY
-952 ILKSATKDE
+952 ITGTVTKKSNGTYDD
-961 NTRRY
+961 N
-966 PLIITTGD
+966 LIITTSARPQDMTEG
-974 GITTDFRVRCVR
+974 FKVRCVR

>member
-1 MKSVRKFHST
+1 MT

-25 AAWTAALASVFACA
+25 AAWIAALASVFACA

-49 LPVTSLKMSISAP
+49 LPVTSIRMSMSAP
-62 GQDKIDISTKAT
+62 GQDKINISTKAS
-74 EAVESAV
+74 EAVESTV
-81 EQIAIFFYKAND
+81 EKIAIFFYKANA
-93 AEAMPIVSEITPT
+93 AEAMPIVSEITPA
-106 FNSNDGSNYKYDIVI
+106 FASNVGSNYKYNIVI
-121 PAADLEEMRSGK
+121 PAQDLEEMRSGK
-133 WYMYAVANYG
+133 WYMYAVANYN

-150 LNALKGLTRTAF
+150 INALKGLTRSEF
-162 LNYCITKQNNALDI
+162 LDYCITKQNNALDI

-184 GKYCAAGKTYDQCDG
+184 GKYCAANKTYDQSDG
-199 SLDIKPGENIL
+199 SLDIKPGENKL

-221 KITFEFV
+221 KITFKFV

-257 SCTLIERDW
+257 SCTLMERDW
-266 KDDIEYKGDLS
+266 NDNIGYKGDLS
-277 VSEENRFHNGSDFP
+277 VSEANRFHNGSDFP
-291 VTGNKFEFYM
+291 IVGSQFEFYM
-301 PENAQTG
+301 PENAQTA
-308 NVKGNPTGGWTYFN
+308 NADPVLATEWKYFN
-322 REERNSDGVED
+322 REERKSDGVD
-333 PTQEQYN
+333 NPTQEQYN
-340 TFKYAPKHGTFVA
+340 EFKYAPKHGTFVA

-376 NFRKLTEDFTVRRNY
+376 NFTKFAGDFTVRRNY

-407 EAKAEDS
+407 EAKAEDG

-448 EANVDAGTYAVRVNS
+448 EADVDAGTYAIRVNS
-463 PYSKNILVKSTD
+463 PYSKNVMVKSTD
-475 SDADFEAKKKDLDY
+475 SAADFEAKKNNLDY

-511 PGYANTTD
+511 PGDAKTTD

-553 VNEYYYEDKMPTDDA
+553 VNEYYYEEKMNAVGAD
-568 GKTAELKKFINA
+568 KTAELKKFINA

-626 ENPFGIEQIEETG
+626 ANPFGIEQIEETA
-639 ATKNY
+639 ATSDY
-644 KINYSLG
+644 KIDYS
-651 DWNNYDKDKSDTDNG
+651 WSNRNNYDKDKSDTDNG

-674 TNGSSSWNSYIS
+674 TSGSSSWNSYVS
-686 NGFYQSV
+686 NGFHQSV
-693 ALSKDYAVY
+693 TLSNNYAVY

-709 DENGNGTI
+709 DENGDGKI
-717 DASEVKWYLPA
+717 DANEVKWYLPA

-734 YWFGMNSL
+734 FWFGMNSL
-742 PEDARITLEDRKEN
+742 PEDARIELKDREEN
-756 SYWSSTK
+756 SYWNSTQ

-777 PNDNT
+777 PNDKST
-782 ENKVRCV
+782 NKVRCV

-794 YNDPATDVSVYDE
+794 YNAAATDVSVYDP
-807 TNRVVTMKGMDEKSV
+807 TRVVTMKGMDEKSV

-840 FDILPSSFQ
+840 FDILPSFFQ
-849 IAERNLQR
+849 IAERNLQV
-857 RDTLGTTGTEYAT
+857 RDTLGTASADAT
-870 EVKFTNDDMKNP
+870 EVKFTNEDMKNP
-882 NKTSCVSYSEATDG
+882 NKSSCASYSEAADG
-896 SDKGKWRVPN
+896 SDKGQWRVPN
-906 EKELTVILKWLRDDD
+906 EKELTVMLKCLRDND
-921 SDTAVA
+921 SDTAKE
-927 SLNKVASRTL
+927 SLDRVASRTL
-937 YKRHPQGSNINMVYY
+937 YKRHPLGSTTNMVYY
-952 ILKSATKDE
+952 ILKSTAG
-961 NTRRY
+961 
-966 PLIITTGD
+966 PLIITTGE
-974 GITTDFRVRCVR
+974 GVTTDFRVRCVR

>member
-1 MKSVRKFHST
+1 
-11 KIKQSMKF
+11 MKF

-25 AAWTAALASVFACA
+25 AAWIAALASVFACA

-49 LPVTSLKMSISAP
+49 LPVTSIKMSISAP
-62 GQDKIDISTKAT
+62 GQDKVDISTKAT

-93 AEAMPIVSEITPT
+93 ANAMPIVSEITPA
-106 FNSNDGSNYKYDIVI
+106 FASNVGSNYQYNIVI
-121 PAADLEEMRSGK
+121 PATDLEEMRSGK

-150 LNALKGLTRTAF
+150 INALKGLTRNQF
-162 LNYCITKQNNALDI
+162 LDYCITKQNNALDI

-184 GKYCAAGKTYDQCDG
+184 GKYCSVGKTYDQCDG
-199 SLDIKPGENIL
+199 SLDIKPGENKL

-221 KITFEFV
+221 KITFKFV
-228 NGSHTI
+228 NGSHTHTV

-257 SCTLIERDW
+257 SCTLMERDW
-266 KDDIEYKGDLS
+266 NDDIAYMGDLS

-291 VTGNKFEFYM
+291 VTGSQFVFYM
-301 PENAQTG
+301 PENAQTR
-308 NVKGNPTGGWTYFN
+308 NVKGTPDKGWTYFN
-322 REERNSDGVED
+322 REERNSDGVEN

-376 NFRKLTEDFTVRRNY
+376 HFTKSAYDFTVRRNY

-401 VDKIIA
+401 VDNIIA

-414 SEIQP
+414 SELQP

-448 EANVDAGTYAVRVNS
+448 KADVDAGTYAVRVNS
-463 PYSKNILVKSTD
+463 PYSKNVMVKSTD
-475 SDADFEAKKKDLDY
+475 SPAGFEAKKKELDY
-489 GWIRFGKPATTTAA
+489 DWIRFGKPAA
-503 GNKAYRSY
+503 NKGYRSY
-511 PGYANTTD
+511 PGVSNTTD
-519 VFGLISDLQST
+519 VFGLIADLQSAN
-530 STTKTYW
+530 TTKTYW
-537 SKDTYEGKT
+537 SKDTYNGEA

-553 VNEYYYEDKMPTDDA
+553 VNEYYYEDKMNNAAD
-568 GKTAELKKFINA
+568 KTAELKKFINA

-626 ENPFGIEQIEETG
+626 ANPFGIEQIEETA
-639 ATKNY
+639 ATSDY
-644 KINYSLG
+644 KIDYSYSNR
-651 DWNNYDKDKSDTDNG
+651 NNYDKDKSDTDNG

-674 TNGSSSWNSYIS
+674 TSGSSSWNSYIS

-693 ALSKDYAVY
+693 ALSNNYAVY

-709 DENGNGTI
+709 DEDGDGKI
-717 DASEVKWYLPA
+717 DANEMKWYLPA
-728 VNQCTY
+728 VHQCTY

-742 PEDARITLEDRKEN
+742 PEDARIKMEPRKTN
-756 SYWSSTK
+756 NYWSSTSGF
-763 AHAKWWAAEGSAYG
+763 ATWWAAEGSAYG
-777 PNDNT
+777 AKEGT
-782 ENKVRCV
+782 CQVRCV
-789 RSLKT
+789 RSLKS
-794 YNDPATDVSVYDE
+794 YKDPASEVSEYDSK
-807 TNRVVTMKGMDEKSV
+807 TRIVTMLGMDHRSV
-822 RAAGTV
+822 REAGTV
-828 TGEYASHYRGSE
+828 TGEFDEHERGTVY
-840 FDILPSSFQ
+840 DVLPSSFQ
-849 IAERNLQR
+849 IAKNNL
-857 RDTLGTTGTEYAT
+857 DKT
-870 EVKFTNDDMKNP
+870 FTNDQMMKVVDVN
-882 NKTSCVSYSEATDG
+882 SATCSDYYEGTNG
-896 SDKGKWRVPN
+896 SDKGQWRVPN
-906 EKELTVILKWLRDDD
+906 EKELTLILKWLRTD
-921 SDTAVA
+921 SNYGTTKN
-927 SLNKVASRTL
+927 LKMLASRS
-937 YKRHPQGSNINMVYY
+937 YYQRHNSSDNMVYY
-952 ILKSATKDE
+952 IVGDSNDGMF
-961 NTRRY
+961 
-966 PLIITTGD
+966 ITTSDQTKTG
-974 GITTDFRVRCVR
+974 FKVRCVR

>member
-1 MKSVRKFHST
+1 
-11 KIKQSMKF
+11 MKF

-25 AAWTAALASVFACA
+25 AAWIAALASVFACA

-49 LPVTSLKMSISAP
+49 LPVTSIKMSISAP
-62 GQDKIDISTKAT
+62 GQDKIDISTKAS

-93 AEAMPIVSEITPT
+93 ANAMPIVSEITPT
-106 FNSNDGSNYKYDIVI
+106 FNSNEGSNYKYDIVI
-121 PAADLEEMRSGK
+121 PTKDLEEMRSGK

-150 LNALKGLTRTAF
+150 INALKGLTRSQF
-162 LNYCITKQNNALDI
+162 LDYCITKQNNALDI

-199 SLDIKPGENIL
+199 SLDIKPGENKL

-221 KITFEFV
+221 KITFVFKG
-228 NGSHTI
+228 GSHTHTI
-234 AGTTTTAHVTFKPES
+234 DGTTTTAHVTFKPES

-257 SCTLIERDW
+257 SCTLMERDNW
-266 KDDIEYKGDLS
+266 KDDFPYMGDTK

-291 VTGNKFEFYM
+291 IVGSEFVFYM
-301 PENAQTG
+301 PENVQTR
-308 NVKGNPTGGWTYFN
+308 NVKGTPDNGWTYFN
-322 REERNSDGVED
+322 REERNSDGVKN

-376 NFRKLTEDFTVRRNY
+376 NFNTKVDGSNNNFTVRRNY

-407 EAKAEDS
+407 EAKAEDG

-448 EANVDAGTYAVRVNS
+448 EANVDAGTYAIRVNS
-463 PYSKNILVKSTD
+463 PYSKNVMVKSTD
-475 SDADFEAKKKDLDY
+475 SAADFDAKKKNLDY
-489 GWIRFGKPATTTAA
+489 GWIRFGKPAATTAA

-511 PGYANTTD
+511 PGDANTTD
-519 VFGLISDLQST
+519 VFGLIAALQSDNPT
-530 STTKTYW
+530 EKYW
-537 SKDTYEGKT
+537 SEDTYNGKA

-553 VNEYYYEDKMPTDDA
+553 VNEYYYEDKMNAVGAD
-568 GKTAELKKFINA
+568 KTAVLKQFINA

-589 GPNVFESKD
+589 GPNVFESND

-626 ENPFGIEQIEETG
+626 ENPFGIEQIEETA
-639 ATKNY
+639 ATSDYKKEKSNY
-644 KINYSLG
+644 FSS
-651 DWNNYDKDKSDTDNG
+651 DYDNEKSDQDNG
-666 YLNIPDRF
+666 YANIPDRF
-674 TNGSSSWNSYIS
+674 IGGASSWNSYVS
-686 NGFYQSV
+686 NDFYQSV
-693 ALSKDYAVY
+693 ALSNNYAVY

-709 DENGNGTI
+709 DENGNGKI
-717 DASEVKWYLPA
+717 DADEMKWYLPA

-742 PEDARITLEDRKEN
+742 PEDARIELPKRDVN
-756 SYWSSTK
+756 NYWTSTFK
-763 AHAKWWAAEGSAYG
+763 FATWWAAEGSAYG
-777 PNDNT
+777 DKHVQT
-782 ENKVRCV
+782 GTSGNKVRCV
-789 RSLKT
+789 RSLKD
-794 YNDPATDVSVYDE
+794 YDKATSEISKFDVS
-807 TNRVVTMKGMDEKSV
+807 TMVVNMVGMDSKSV
-822 RAAGTV
+822 REAGTV
-828 TGEYASHYRGSE
+828 NDEVAEHFRGSE
-840 FDILPSSFQ
+840 HDVLPSSFK
-849 IAERNLQR
+849 IAKKNLQSGNSDR
-857 RDTLGTTGTEYAT
+857 IFTSDELKTGTFCRDY
-870 EVKFTNDDMKNP
+870 
-882 NKTSCVSYSEATDG
+882 YSEEAGD
-896 SDKGKWRVPN
+896 SDKGKWRIPN
-906 EKELTVILKWLRDDD
+906 EKELTLMLKWLRKENTYITTLRRLAAKTQYERHGS
-921 SDTAVA
+921 SD
-927 SLNKVASRTL
+927 
-937 YKRHPQGSNINMVYY
+937 NMIYY
-952 ILKSATKDE
+952 ITGTVTKKSNGTYDD
-961 NTRRY
+961 N
-966 PLIITTGD
+966 LIITTSARAQDMTEG
-974 GITTDFRVRCVR
+974 FKVRCVR

>member
-1 MKSVRKFHST
+1 
-11 KIKQSMKF
+11 MKF

-25 AAWTAALASVFACA
+25 AAWIAALASVFACA

-49 LPVTSLKMSISAP
+49 LPVTSIKMSISAP
-62 GQDKIDISTKAT
+62 GQDKIDISTKAS

-106 FNSNDGSNYKYDIVI
+106 FASNVGSNYQYNIVI
-121 PAADLEEMRSGK
+121 PATDLEEMRSGK

-150 LNALKGLTRTAF
+150 INALKGLNRSEF
-162 LNYCITKQNNALDI
+162 LDYCITKQNNALDI

-184 GKYCAAGKTYDQCDG
+184 GKYCSAGKTYDQCDG
-199 SLDIKPGENIL
+199 SLDIKPGENKL

-221 KITFEFV
+221 KITFKFV
-228 NGSHTI
+228 NGSHTHTV

-257 SCTLIERDW
+257 SCTLMERDW
-266 KDDIEYKGDLS
+266 NDDIAYMGDLS

-291 VTGNKFEFYM
+291 VTGSQFVFYM
-301 PENAQTG
+301 PENAQTR
-308 NVKGNPTGGWTYFN
+308 NVKGTPDKGWTYFN
-322 REERNSDGVED
+322 REERNSDGVEN
-333 PTQEQYN
+333 PTQKQYN

-376 NFRKLTEDFTVRRNY
+376 YFKKSADDFTVRRNY

-407 EAKAEDS
+407 EAKAEDG

-448 EANVDAGTYAVRVNS
+448 EADVDASTYAVRVNS
-463 PYSKNILVKSTD
+463 PYTKNVMVKSTD
-475 SDADFEAKKKDLDY
+475 SPADFEAKKKDLDY
-489 GWIRFGKPATTTAA
+489 GWIRFGKPAA
-503 GNKAYRSY
+503 NKGYISY
-511 PGYANTTD
+511 PGEDKTTD
-519 VFGLISDLQST
+519 IFGLITDLQNKNEKYWLKGTYTESGQ
-530 STTKTYW
+530 TTA
-537 SKDTYEGKT
+537 KD

-553 VNEYYYEDKMPTDDA
+553 VNEYYYEDKMPVDDA

-626 ENPFGIEQIEETG
+626 ANPFGIEQIEETA

-651 DWNNYDKDKSDTDNG
+651 NWNNYDKDKSDTDNG

-742 PEDARITLEDRKEN
+742 PEDARITLEDRVEN
-756 SYWSSTK
+756 SYWNSTN

-794 YNDPATDVSVYDE
+794 YNDPATDVSVYDP

-828 TGEYASHYRGSE
+828 TGEYASHYRESE

-849 IAERNLQR
+849 IAERNLQQ
-857 RDTLGTTGTEYAT
+857 RDILGTTGTTSST
-870 EVKFTNDDMKNP
+870 EVKFTNEDMKNP
-882 NKTSCVSYSEATDG
+882 NKSSCASYSEATDG

-906 EKELTVILKWLRDDD
+906 EKELTVILKCLRDDD

-937 YKRHPQGSNINMVYY
+937 YKRHPQGSKIDMVYY
-952 ILKSATKDE
+952 ILKSTAG
-961 NTRRY
+961 

-974 GITTDFRVRCVR
+974 GVTTDFRVRCVR

>member
-1 MKSVRKFHST
+1 
-11 KIKQSMKF
+11 MKF

-49 LPVTSLKMSISAP
+49 LPVTSIKMSISAP
-62 GQDKIDISTKAT
+62 GQDKINISTKAT

-106 FNSNDGSNYKYDIVI
+106 FNSNVGSNYKYDIDI
-121 PAADLEEMRSGK
+121 PATDLEEMRSGK
-133 WYMYAVANYG
+133 WHMYAVANYG
-143 KGFFPVD
+143 RGFFPVD
-150 LNALKGLTRTAF
+150 VNALKGLTRSQF
-162 LNYCITKQNNALDI
+162 LDYCITKQNNALDI

-221 KITFEFV
+221 KITFQFV

-257 SCTLIERDW
+257 SCTLMERDW
-266 KDDIEYKGDLS
+266 TDDIAYKGDLN

-291 VTGNKFEFYM
+291 IVGSQFAFYM
-301 PENAQTG
+301 PENAQTK

-322 REERNSDGVED
+322 REERNSDGVEN

-340 TFKYAPKHGTFVA
+340 EFKYAPKHGTFVA

-376 NFRKLTEDFTVRRNY
+376 NFTNSADDFTVRRNY
-391 HYTYTITVNG
+391 HYTYTIKVNG
-401 VDKIIA
+401 VDNIIA

-448 EANVDAGTYAVRVNS
+448 SKDVKTNGDDKVYAVRVNS
-463 PYSKNILVKSTD
+463 PYSKNVTLKSTD
-475 SDADFEAKKKDLDY
+475 LSADFEAKKKDLDY

-511 PGYANTTD
+511 PGDANTTD
-519 VFGLISDLQST
+519 VFGLIAALQSANPT
-530 STTKTYW
+530 EKYW
-537 SKDTYEGKT
+537 SEDTYNGEA

-553 VNEYYYEDKMPTDDA
+553 VNEYYYEDKMNNAAD
-568 GKTAELKKFINA
+568 KTAELKKFINA

-626 ENPFGIEQIEETG
+626 ANPFGIEQIEETA
-639 ATKNY
+639 ATSD
-644 KINYSLG
+644 YS
-651 DWNNYDKDKSDTDNG
+651 WSNRNNYDKDKSDTDNG

-674 TNGSSSWNSYIS
+674 TSGSSSWNSYVS
-686 NGFYQSV
+686 NDFYQSV
-693 ALSKDYAVY
+693 ALSNNYAVY

-709 DENGNGTI
+709 DENGNGKI
-717 DASEVKWYLPA
+717 DADEMKWYLPA

-742 PEDARITLEDRKEN
+742 PDDARIELPKRDVN
-756 SYWSSTK
+756 NYWTSTFK
-763 AHAKWWAAEGSAYG
+763 FATWWAAEGSAYG
-777 PNDNT
+777 DKYVEPGT
-782 ENKVRCV
+782 SGNKVRCV
-789 RSLKT
+789 RSLKD
-794 YNDPATDVSVYDE
+794 YNMATSEISQFDVS
-807 TNRVVTMKGMDEKSV
+807 TMVVTMVGMDSKSV
-822 RAAGTV
+822 REAGTV
-828 TGEYASHYRGSE
+828 NDEFAEHFRGSE
-840 FDILPSSFQ
+840 HDVLPSSFK
-849 IAERNLQR
+849 IAKKNLQSGNSDR
-857 RDTLGTTGTEYAT
+857 IFTSDELKTGTFCRDY
-870 EVKFTNDDMKNP
+870 
-882 NKTSCVSYSEATDG
+882 YSEEAGD
-896 SDKGKWRVPN
+896 SDKGKWRIPN
-906 EKELTVILKWLRDDD
+906 EKELTLMLKWLRKENTYITTLRRLAAKTQYERHGGSSDDM
-921 SDTAVA
+921 
-927 SLNKVASRTL
+927 
-937 YKRHPQGSNINMVYY
+937 IYY
-952 ILKSATKDE
+952 ITGTVTEKSNGTYDD
-961 NTRRY
+961 N
-966 PLIITTGD
+966 LIITTSARSKDMTEG
-974 GITTDFRVRCVR
+974 FKVRCVR

>member
-1 MKSVRKFHST
+1 
-11 KIKQSMKF
+11 MKF

-25 AAWTAALASVFACA
+25 AAWIAALASVFACA

-49 LPVTSLKMSISAP
+49 LPVTSIKMSISAP
-62 GQDKIDISTKAT
+62 GQDKVDISTKAT

-93 AEAMPIVSEITPT
+93 DNAMPIVSEITPT
-106 FNSNDGSNYKYDIVI
+106 FASNVGSNYQYNIVI
-121 PAADLEEMRSGK
+121 PATDLEEMRSGK

-150 LNALKGLTRTAF
+150 INALKGLNRSEF
-162 LNYCITKQNNALDI
+162 LDYCITKQNNALDI

-184 GKYCAAGKTYDQCDG
+184 GKYCSAGKTYDQCDG
-199 SLDIKPGENIL
+199 SLDIKPGENKL

-221 KITFEFV
+221 KITFVFKG
-228 NGSHTI
+228 GSHTHTI
-234 AGTTTTAHVTFKPES
+234 DGTTTTAHVTFKPES

-257 SCTLIERDW
+257 SCTLMERDNW
-266 KDDIEYKGDLS
+266 KDDFPYMGDTK
-277 VSEENRFHNGSDFP
+277 VSEENRFLNGSDFTI
-291 VTGNKFEFYM
+291 VGSQFDFYM
-301 PENAQTG
+301 PENVQTR
-308 NVKGNPTGGWTYFN
+308 NVKGTPDNGWTYFN
-322 REERNSDGVED
+322 REERNSDGVES
-333 PTQEQYN
+333 PTQKQYN

-376 NFRKLTEDFTVRRNY
+376 NFNTKVDGSNNNFTVRRNY

-407 EAKAEDS
+407 EAKAEDG

-448 EANVDAGTYAVRVNS
+448 KADVDAGTYAVRVNS
-463 PYSKNILVKSTD
+463 PYSKNVMVKSTD
-475 SDADFEAKKKDLDY
+475 SPANFEAKKKDLDY
-489 GWIRFGKPATTTAA
+489 GWIRFGKPAA
-503 GNKAYRSY
+503 NKGYRSY
-511 PGYANTTD
+511 PGVSNTTD
-519 VFGLISDLQST
+519 VFGLIADLQSAN
-530 STTKTYW
+530 TTKTYW
-537 SKDTYEGKT
+537 SKDTYNGEA

-553 VNEYYYEDKMPTDDA
+553 VNEYYYEDKMNNAAD
-568 GKTAELKKFINA
+568 KTAELKKFINA

-626 ENPFGIEQIEETG
+626 ANPFGIEQVEETA
-639 ATKNY
+639 ATSDY
-644 KINYSLG
+644 KIDYSYS
-651 DWNNYDKDKSDTDNG
+651 NRKNYDKDKSNTDNG

-674 TNGSSSWNSYIS
+674 TSGSSSWNSYVS
-686 NGFYQSV
+686 NDFYQSV
-693 ALSKDYAVY
+693 ALSNNYAVY

-742 PEDARITLEDRKEN
+742 PEDARITLEDRVEN
-756 SYWSSTK
+756 SYWNSTN

-794 YNDPATDVSVYDE
+794 YNDPATDVSVYDP

-828 TGEYASHYRGSE
+828 TGEYASHYRGSDL
-840 FDILPSSFQ
+840 DILPSSFQ
-849 IAERNLQR
+849 IAERNLQQ
-857 RDTLGTTGTEYAT
+857 RDILGTTGTTSST

-882 NKTSCVSYSEATDG
+882 NKSSCASYSEATDG

-906 EKELTVILKWLRDDD
+906 EKELTVILKCLRDDD

-937 YKRHPQGSNINMVYY
+937 YKRHPQGSKIDNVYY
-952 ILKSATKDE
+952 ILKSTAG
-961 NTRRY
+961 

-974 GITTDFRVRCVR
+974 GVTTDFRVRCVR

>member
-1 MKSVRKFHST
+1 
-11 KIKQSMKF
+11 MKF

-25 AAWTAALASVFACA
+25 AAWIAALASVFACA

-49 LPVTSLKMSISAP
+49 LPVTSIKMSISAP
-62 GQDKIDISTKAT
+62 GQDKVNISTKAT

-93 AEAMPIVSEITPT
+93 EKALPIVSEITPA
-106 FNSNDGSNYKYDIVI
+106 FASNVGSNYQYNIVI
-121 PAADLEEMRSGK
+121 PAQDLEEMRSGK

-150 LNALKGLTRTAF
+150 INALKGLTRNQF
-162 LNYCITKQNNALDI
+162 LDYCITKQNNALDI

-184 GKYCAAGKTYDQCDG
+184 GKYCSAGKTYDQCDG
-199 SLDIKPGENIL
+199 SLDIKPGENKL

-221 KITFEFV
+221 KITFKFV

-234 AGTTTTAHVTFKPES
+234 AGTTTTANVTFKPES

-257 SCTLIERDW
+257 SCTLMERDW
-266 KDDIEYKGDLS
+266 NDDIAYMGDLS

-291 VTGNKFEFYM
+291 VTGSQFVFYM
-301 PENAQTG
+301 PENAQTR
-308 NVKGNPTGGWTYFN
+308 NVKGTPDKGWTYFN
-322 REERNSDGVED
+322 REERNSDGVEN

-376 NFRKLTEDFTVRRNY
+376 HFTKSAYDFTVRRNY

-401 VDKIIA
+401 VDNIIA

-414 SEIQP
+414 GEIQP

-448 EANVDAGTYAVRVNS
+448 EADVDAATYAIRVNS
-463 PYSKNILVKSTD
+463 PYSKNVMVKSTD
-475 SDADFEAKKKDLDY
+475 DPADFETKKKDLDY
-489 GWIRFGKPATTTAA
+489 GWIRFGKPAA
-503 GNKAYRSY
+503 NKGYISY
-511 PGYANTTD
+511 PGEDKTTD
-519 VFGLISDLQST
+519 IFGLITDLQN
-530 STTKTYW
+530 KTEKYW
-537 SKDTYEGKT
+537 LKGTYAEPGQMPAKD

-553 VNEYYYEDKMPTDDA
+553 VNEYYYEDKMPADDA

-626 ENPFGIEQIEETG
+626 ANPFGIEQIEETT
-639 ATKNY
+639 ATSDY
-644 KINYSLG
+644 KIDYSYSNR
-651 DWNNYDKDKSDTDNG
+651 NNYDKDKSDTDNG

-674 TNGSSSWNSYIS
+674 TSGSSSWNSYVS

-693 ALSKDYAVY
+693 ALSKNYAVY

-709 DENGNGTI
+709 DEDGDGII
-717 DASEVKWYLPA
+717 DGEELKWYLPA
-728 VNQCTY
+728 VHQCTY

-742 PEDARITLEDRKEN
+742 PEDARINMEPRKTN
-756 SYWSSTK
+756 NYWSSTSGF
-763 AHAKWWAAEGSAYG
+763 ATWWAAEGSAYG
-777 PNDNT
+777 AK
-782 ENKVRCV
+782 EGKCHVRCV
-789 RSLKT
+789 RSLKS
-794 YNDPATDVSVYDE
+794 YNDPASEVSEYDSN
-807 TNRVVTMKGMDEKSV
+807 TRIVTMLGMDHRSV
-822 RAAGTV
+822 REAGTV
-828 TGEYASHYRGSE
+828 TGEFDEHERGTVY
-840 FDILPSSFQ
+840 DVLPSSFQ
-849 IAERNLQR
+849 IAKNNL
-857 RDTLGTTGTEYAT
+857 DKT
-870 EVKFTNDDMKNP
+870 FTNDQMKKVVDAN
-882 NKTSCVSYSEATDG
+882 SATCSDYYEGTNG
-896 SDKGKWRVPN
+896 SDKGQWRVPN
-906 EKELTVILKWLRDDD
+906 EKELTLILKWLRTD
-921 SDTAVA
+921 SNYGTTKN
-927 SLNKVASRTL
+927 LKMLASRS
-937 YKRHPQGSNINMVYY
+937 YYQRHNSSDNMVYY
-952 ILKSATKDE
+952 IVGDS
-961 NTRRY
+961 NNGMF
-966 PLIITTGD
+966 ITTSDQTKTG
-974 GITTDFRVRCVR
+974 FKVRCVR

>member
-11 KIKQSMKF
+11 KIKQIMKF

-49 LPVTSLKMSISAP
+49 LPVTSIKMSISAP

-74 EAVESAV
+74 ETVESAV

-106 FNSNDGSNYKYDIVI
+106 FNSNVGSNYKYDIVI

-133 WYMYAVANYG
+133 WFMYAVANYG

-150 LNALKGLTRTAF
+150 INALKGLTREQF
-162 LNYCITKQNNALDI
+162 LDYCITKQNNALDI
-176 LETSVLMS
+176 IETSVLMS
-184 GKYCAAGKTYDQCDG
+184 GKYCPANTDKKSYKTYDECDG

-221 KITFEFV
+221 KITFQFV

-257 SCTLIERDW
+257 SSTLMERDW
-266 KDDIEYKGDLS
+266 NDFIEYKGDPN

-291 VTGNKFEFYM
+291 ITGNEFDFYM
-301 PENAQTG
+301 PENAQTA
-308 NVKGNPTGGWTYFN
+308 NADPVLATEWRYFN
-322 REERNSDGVED
+322 REERKSDGVD
-333 PTQEQYN
+333 NPTQEQYN
-340 TFKYAPKHGTFVA
+340 EFKYAPKHGTFVA

-376 NFRKLTEDFTVRRNY
+376 NFTKFAGDFTVRRNY

-401 VDKIIA
+401 VDNIIA
-407 EAKAEDS
+407 EAKATDGV
-414 SEIQP
+414 EIQP

-448 EANVDAGTYAVRVNS
+448 EANVDAGTYAVRINS
-463 PYSKNILVKSTD
+463 PYSHNVMVKSTD
-475 SDADFEAKKKDLDY
+475 SAADFEAKKKDLDY

-511 PGYANTTD
+511 PGKDNTTD

-553 VNEYYYEDKMPTDDA
+553 VNEYYYEDKMNAVGAD
-568 GKTAELKKFINA
+568 KTAVLKQFINS

-626 ENPFGIEQIEETG
+626 ENPFGIEQIEET
-639 ATKNY
+639 AKTSNY
-644 KINYSLG
+644 G
-651 DWNNYDKDKSDTDNG
+651 GTGKDSDNG
-666 YLNIPDRF
+666 YANNP
-674 TNGSSSWNSYIS
+674 TYSSSSIIYGVKKHSWSDYIS
-686 NGFYQSV
+686 NGFNGHV
-693 ALSKDYAVY
+693 EMTKNNAEY

-709 DENGNGTI
+709 DENGDGKI
-717 DASEVKWYLPA
+717 DGEELKWYLPA

-777 PNDNT
+777 PST
-782 ENKVRCV
+782 TSENKVRCV

-794 YNDPATDVSVYDE
+794 YNAAATDVSVYDP
-807 TNRVVTMKGMDEKSV
+807 TTRTVTMRGMDIRSLRNESI
-822 RAAGTV
+822 
-828 TGEYASHYRGSE
+828 TGEYAKHNRGE
-840 FDILPSSFQ
+840 KADALYSSFQ
-849 IAERNLQR
+849 IAKANL
-857 RDTLGTTGTEYAT
+857 DKT
-870 EVKFTNDDMKNP
+870 FTNAQMQDVVDAN
-882 NKTSCVSYSEATDG
+882 SATCADYDEESDH
-896 SDKGKWRVPN
+896 SDKGQWRVPN
-906 EKELTVILKWLRDDD
+906 EKELTLMLKCLRDDK
-921 SDTAVA
+921 TYGGKTN
-927 SLNKVASRTL
+927 LEKVAARTT
-937 YKRHPQGSNINMVYY
+937 YKRHEYTVAPVMVYY
-952 ILKSATKDE
+952 ILESASGEK
-961 NTRRY
+961 

-974 GITTDFRVRCVR
+974 GITSGFKVRCVR

>member
-1 MKSVRKFHST
+1 
-11 KIKQSMKF
+11 MKF

-49 LPVTSLKMSISAP
+49 LPVSSIKMSISAP

-93 AEAMPIVSEITPT
+93 AEAMPIVSEIAPT
-106 FNSNDGSNYKYDIVI
+106 YNSNVGSNYKYDIVI
-121 PAADLEEMRSGK
+121 PTKDLEEMRSGK

-150 LNALKGLTRTAF
+150 INALKGLTRSQF
-162 LNYCITKQNNALDI
+162 LDYCITKQNNALDI

-308 NVKGNPTGGWTYFN
+308 NVKGNPTGAWTYFN
-322 REERNSDGVED
+322 REERNSDGVEN
-333 PTQEQYN
+333 PTQKQYN

-376 NFRKLTEDFTVRRNY
+376 NFKKSADDFTVRRNY

-448 EANVDAGTYAVRVNS
+448 SKDVKTNGDDKVYAVRVNS
-463 PYSKNILVKSTD
+463 PYSKNVTLKSTD
-475 SDADFEAKKKDLDY
+475 SSADFETKKAALDY
-489 GWIRFGKPATTTAA
+489 GWIRFGKPATTTSA

-511 PGYANTTD
+511 PGDANTTD
-519 VFGLISDLQST
+519 VFGLIAALQSANPT
-530 STTKTYW
+530 EKYW
-537 SKDTYEGKT
+537 SEDTYNGEA

-553 VNEYYYEDKMPTDDA
+553 VNEYYYEDKMNNAAD
-568 GKTAELKKFINA
+568 KTAELKKFINA

-589 GPNVFESKD
+589 GPNVYQSKD

-626 ENPFGIEQIEETG
+626 ENPFGIEQVEETA
-639 ATKNY
+639 ATSDY
-644 KINYSLG
+644 KIDRSYSN
-651 DWNNYDKDKSDTDNG
+651 WNNYDKDKSDTDNG

-674 TNGSSSWNSYIS
+674 TSGSSSWNSYVS
-686 NGFYQSV
+686 NDFYQSV
-693 ALSKDYAVY
+693 ALSNNYAVY

-709 DENGNGTI
+709 DENGNGKI
-717 DASEVKWYLPA
+717 DADEMKWYLPS

-742 PEDARITLEDRKEN
+742 PEDARIELPKRDVN
-756 SYWSSTK
+756 NYWTSTYK
-763 AHAKWWAAEGSAYG
+763 FATWWAAEGSAYG
-777 PNDNT
+777 DKHVEKAPG
-782 ENKVRCV
+782 NKVRCV
-789 RSLKT
+789 RSLKD
-794 YNDPATDVSVYDE
+794 YNTATSEISQFDVS
-807 TNRVVTMKGMDEKSV
+807 TMVVTMVGMDSKSV
-822 RAAGTV
+822 REAGTV
-828 TGEYASHYRGSE
+828 NDEVAEHFRGSE
-840 FDILPSSFQ
+840 HDVLPSSFK
-849 IAERNLQR
+849 IAKKNLQSGNSDR
-857 RDTLGTTGTEYAT
+857 IFTSDELKTGTFCRDY
-870 EVKFTNDDMKNP
+870 
-882 NKTSCVSYSEATDG
+882 YSEEAGD
-896 SDKGKWRVPN
+896 SDKGKWRIPN
-906 EKELTVILKWLRDDD
+906 EKELTLMLKWLRKENTYITTLRRLSAKTQYERHGSSDDM
-921 SDTAVA
+921 
-927 SLNKVASRTL
+927 
-937 YKRHPQGSNINMVYY
+937 IYY
-952 ILKSATKDE
+952 ITGTVTQTSNNPIKYDD
-961 NTRRY
+961 N
-966 PLIITTGD
+966 LIITTSARASDMTD
-974 GITTDFRVRCVR
+974 GFKVRCVR

>member
-1 MKSVRKFHST
+1 MT

-49 LPVTSLKMSISAP
+49 LPVSSIKMSISAP

-106 FNSNDGSNYKYDIVI
+106 FNSNEGSNYKYDIVI
-121 PAADLEEMRSGK
+121 PTKDLEEMRSGK

-150 LNALKGLTRTAF
+150 VNALKGLTREQF
-162 LNYCITKQNNALDI
+162 LDYCITKQNNALDI

-221 KITFEFV
+221 KITFQFV

-257 SCTLIERDW
+257 SCTLMERDW
-266 KDDIEYKGDLS
+266 TDDIAYKGDLN

-291 VTGNKFEFYM
+291 IVGSQFAFYM
-301 PENAQTG
+301 PENAQTK

-322 REERNSDGVED
+322 REERNSDGVEN

-340 TFKYAPKHGTFVA
+340 EFKYAPKHGTFVA

-376 NFRKLTEDFTVRRNY
+376 NFTKSANDFTVRRNY
-391 HYTYTITVNG
+391 HYTYTIKVNG
-401 VDKIIA
+401 VDNIIA
-407 EAKAEDS
+407 EAKAEDN

-448 EANVDAGTYAVRVNS
+448 SKDVKTNGDDKVYAVRVNS
-463 PYSKNILVKSTD
+463 PYSKNVTLKSTD
-475 SDADFEAKKKDLDY
+475 SSDDFEAKKADLDY

-511 PGYANTTD
+511 PGDANTTD
-519 VFGLISDLQST
+519 VFGLIAALQSANPT
-530 STTKTYW
+530 EKYW
-537 SKDTYEGKT
+537 SEDTYNGEA

-553 VNEYYYEDKMPTDDA
+553 VNEYYYEDKMNNAAD
-568 GKTAELKKFINA
+568 KTAELKKFINA

-626 ENPFGIEQIEETG
+626 ANPFGIEQVEETA
-639 ATKNY
+639 ATSDY
-644 KINYSLG
+644 KIDYS
-651 DWNNYDKDKSDTDNG
+651 WSNRNNYDRDKSDTDNG

-674 TNGSSSWNSYIS
+674 TSGSSSWNSYVS
-686 NGFYQSV
+686 NDFYQSV
-693 ALSKDYAVY
+693 ALSNNYAVY

-709 DENGNGTI
+709 DENGNGKI
-717 DASEVKWYLPA
+717 DADEMKWYLPA

-742 PEDARITLEDRKEN
+742 PEDARIELPKRDVN
-756 SYWSSTK
+756 NYWTSTYK
-763 AHAKWWAAEGSAYG
+763 FATWWAAEGSAYG
-777 PNDNT
+777 DKHVEKAPG
-782 ENKVRCV
+782 NKVRCV
-789 RSLKT
+789 RSLKD
-794 YNDPATDVSVYDE
+794 YNTETSEISKFDVS
-807 TNRVVTMKGMDEKSV
+807 TMVVTMVGMDSKSV
-822 RAAGTV
+822 REAGTV
-828 TGEYASHYRGSE
+828 NDEFDAHFRGSE
-840 FDILPSSFQ
+840 KDVLPSSFK
-849 IAERNLQR
+849 IAKKNLQSGNSDR
-857 RDTLGTTGTEYAT
+857 IFTSDELKTGTFCRDY
-870 EVKFTNDDMKNP
+870 
-882 NKTSCVSYSEATDG
+882 YSEEAGD
-896 SDKGKWRVPN
+896 SDKGKWRIPN
-906 EKELTVILKWLRDDD
+906 EKELTLMLKWLRKEDTYITKLSRLAAKTQYERHGGSSDDM
-921 SDTAVA
+921 
-927 SLNKVASRTL
+927 
-937 YKRHPQGSNINMVYY
+937 IYY
-952 ILKSATKDE
+952 ITGTVTKKSNGTYDD
-961 NTRRY
+961 N
-966 PLIITTGD
+966 LIITTSARASDMTEG
-974 GITTDFRVRCVR
+974 FKVRCVR

>member
-1 MKSVRKFHST
+1 
-11 KIKQSMKF
+11 MKF

-25 AAWTAALASVFACA
+25 AAWIAALASVFACA

-49 LPVTSLKMSISAP
+49 LPVTSIKMSISAP
-62 GQDKIDISTKAT
+62 GQDKIDISTKAS

-93 AEAMPIVSEITPT
+93 EKAMPIVSEITPKYA
-106 FNSNDGSNYKYDIVI
+106 SKDGSNYKYNIVI

-150 LNALKGLTRTAF
+150 INALKGLTRNQF
-162 LNYCITKQNNALDI
+162 LDYCITKQNNALDI

-221 KITFEFV
+221 KITFKFV
-228 NGSHTI
+228 NGSHPI
-234 AGTTTTAHVTFKPES
+234 AGTTNTAHVTFKPES

-257 SCTLIERDW
+257 SCTLMERDNW
-266 KDDIEYKGDLS
+266 KDDFPYMAYMGDTK

-291 VTGNKFEFYM
+291 ITGSQFVFYM
-301 PENAQTG
+301 PENAQTR
-308 NVKGNPTGGWTYFN
+308 NVKGTPDKGWTYFN
-322 REERNSDGVED
+322 REERNSDGVEN

-376 NFRKLTEDFTVRRNY
+376 YFTKSADDFTVRRNY
-391 HYTYTITVNG
+391 HYTYTIKVNG
-401 VDKIIA
+401 VDNIIA

-448 EANVDAGTYAVRVNS
+448 EADVDAGTYAVRVNS
-463 PYSKNILVKSTD
+463 PYSKNVMVKSTD
-475 SDADFEAKKKDLDY
+475 SPDNFKAKKKDLDY
-489 GWIRFGKPATTTAA
+489 GWIRFGKPAA
-503 GNKAYRSY
+503 NKGYISY
-511 PGYANTTD
+511 PGAGEDKTTD
-519 VFGLISDLQST
+519 IFGLITDLQNKT
-530 STTKTYW
+530 EKYWLKGTYTEPGQTTA
-537 SKDTYEGKT
+537 KD

-553 VNEYYYEDKMPTDDA
+553 VNEYYYEDKMPADDA

-626 ENPFGIEQIEETG
+626 ANPFGIEQIGETEK
-639 ATKNY
+639 TSNY
-644 KINYSLG
+644 KKERSIYFSS
-651 DWNNYDKDKSDTDNG
+651 DYDKEKSDHDNG
-666 YLNIPDRF
+666 YANIPDRF
-674 TNGSSSWNSYIS
+674 INGSSSWNSYIS

-693 ALSKDYAVY
+693 ALSNNYAVY

-709 DENGNGTI
+709 DEDGDGII
-717 DASEVKWYLPA
+717 DGEELKWYLPA

-734 YWFGMNSL
+734 YWLGMNSL
-742 PEDARITLEDRKEN
+742 PEDARINIEPRTTN
-756 SYWSSTK
+756 NYWSSTSSFET
-763 AHAKWWAAEGSAYG
+763 WWAAEGSAYG
-777 PNDNT
+777 AKEGT
-782 ENKVRCV
+782 CHVRCV
-789 RSLKT
+789 RSLKS
-794 YNDPATDVSVYDE
+794 YNDPASEVSEYDSN
-807 TNRVVTMKGMDEKSV
+807 TRIVTMLGMDHRSV
-822 RAAGTV
+822 REAGTV
-828 TGEYASHYRGSE
+828 TGEFDEHERGTVY
-840 FDILPSSFQ
+840 DVLPSSFQ
-849 IAERNLQR
+849 IAKNNL
-857 RDTLGTTGTEYAT
+857 DKT
-870 EVKFTNDDMKNP
+870 FTNDQMKKVVDAN
-882 NKTSCVSYSEATDG
+882 SATCSDYYEGTNG
-896 SDKGKWRVPN
+896 SDKGQWRVPN
-906 EKELTVILKWLRDDD
+906 EKELTLILKWLRTD
-921 SDTAVA
+921 SNYGTTKN
-927 SLNKVASRTL
+927 LKMLASRS
-937 YKRHPQGSNINMVYY
+937 YYQRHNSSDNMVYY
-952 ILKSATKDE
+952 IVGDS
-961 NTRRY
+961 NNGMF
-966 PLIITTGD
+966 ITTSDLTKTG
-974 GITTDFRVRCVR
+974 FKVRCVR

>member
-1 MKSVRKFHST
+1 MT
-11 KIKQSMKF
+11 KIKQIMKF
-19 GNLIKC
+19 GKLIKC

-49 LPVTSLKMSISAP
+49 LPVTSIKMSISAP

-93 AEAMPIVSEITPT
+93 AEAMPIVSEITPAYA
-106 FNSNDGSNYKYDIVI
+106 SKAGSNYKYNIVI
-121 PAADLEEMRSGK
+121 PAQDLEEMRSGK
-133 WYMYAVANYG
+133 WYMYALANYN

-150 LNALKGLTRTAF
+150 INVLKGLTRSEF
-162 LNYCITKQNNALDI
+162 LDYCITKANNALDI

-199 SLDIKPGENIL
+199 SLDIKSGENIL

-221 KITFEFV
+221 KITFQFV

-234 AGTTTTAHVTFKPES
+234 AGTTTTANVTFKPES

-257 SCTLIERDW
+257 SCTLMERDNW
-266 KDDIEYKGDLS
+266 KDDFPYMGDTK

-291 VTGNKFEFYM
+291 IVGSQFAFYM
-301 PENAQTG
+301 PENAQTK

-322 REERNSDGVED
+322 REERNSDGVEN
-333 PTQEQYN
+333 PTQGQYN
-340 TFKYAPKHGTFVA
+340 EFKYAPKHGTFVA

-376 NFRKLTEDFTVRRNY
+376 NFKNSADDFTVRRNY
-391 HYTYTITVNG
+391 HYTYTVTVNG

-407 EAKAEDS
+407 EAKAEDG

-448 EANVDAGTYAVRVNS
+448 KADVDAGTYAVRVNS
-463 PYSKNILVKSTD
+463 PYSKNVMVKSTD
-475 SDADFEAKKKDLDY
+475 SPADFEAKKKDLDY
-489 GWIRFGKPATTTAA
+489 GWIRFGKPAA
-503 GNKAYRSY
+503 NKGYRSY
-511 PGYANTTD
+511 PGVSNTTD
-519 VFGLISDLQST
+519 VFGLIADLQSAN
-530 STTKTYW
+530 TTKTYW
-537 SKDTYEGKT
+537 SKDTYNGEA

-553 VNEYYYEDKMPTDDA
+553 VNEYYYEDKMNNAADKTD
-568 GKTAELKKFINA
+568 ELKKFINA

-626 ENPFGIEQIEETG
+626 ANPFGIEQIEETEK
-639 ATKNY
+639 TSDY
-644 KINYSLG
+644 KKERSSIFSS
-651 DWNNYDKDKSDTDNG
+651 DYDKDKSDQDNG
-666 YLNIPDRF
+666 YANIPDRF
-674 TNGSSSWNSYIS
+674 IDGSSSWNSYIS

-693 ALSKDYAVY
+693 ALSNNYAVY

-709 DENGNGTI
+709 DEDGDGII
-717 DASEVKWYLPA
+717 DSEELKWYLPA
-728 VNQCTY
+728 VHQCTY

-742 PEDARITLEDRKEN
+742 PEDARIELPKRDVN
-756 SYWSSTK
+756 NYWTSTFK
-763 AHAKWWAAEGSAYG
+763 FATWWAAEGSAYG
-777 PNDNT
+777 DKYVEPGT
-782 ENKVRCV
+782 TGNKVRCV
-789 RSLKT
+789 RSLKD
-794 YNDPATDVSVYDE
+794 YNMATSEISQFDVS
-807 TNRVVTMKGMDEKSV
+807 TMVVAMVGMDSKSV
-822 RAAGTV
+822 REAGTV
-828 TGEYASHYRGSE
+828 NDEFADHFRGSE
-840 FDILPSSFQ
+840 HDVLPSSFK
-849 IAERNLQR
+849 IAKKNLQSGNSDR
-857 RDTLGTTGTEYAT
+857 IFTSDELKTGTFCRDY
-870 EVKFTNDDMKNP
+870 
-882 NKTSCVSYSEATDG
+882 YSEEAGD
-896 SDKGKWRVPN
+896 SDKGKWRIPN
-906 EKELTVILKWLRDDD
+906 EKELTLMLKWLRKENTYITTLRRLAAKTQYERHGGSSDDM
-921 SDTAVA
+921 
-927 SLNKVASRTL
+927 
-937 YKRHPQGSNINMVYY
+937 IYY
-952 ILKSATKDE
+952 ITGTVTKKSDGTYDD
-961 NTRRY
+961 N
-966 PLIITTGD
+966 LIITTSARTQDMTEG
-974 GITTDFRVRCVR
+974 FKVRCVR

>member
-1 MKSVRKFHST
+1 
-11 KIKQSMKF
+11 MKF

-25 AAWTAALASVFACA
+25 AAWIAALASVFACA

-49 LPVTSLKMSISAP
+49 LPVTSIKMSISAP
-62 GQDKIDISTKAT
+62 GQDKVDISTKAT

-93 AEAMPIVSEITPT
+93 EKALPIVPEITPA
-106 FNSNDGSNYKYDIVI
+106 FASNVGSNYQYNIVI
-121 PAADLEEMRSGK
+121 PAQDLEEMRSGK

-150 LNALKGLTRTAF
+150 INALKGLTRSEF
-162 LNYCITKQNNALDI
+162 LDYCITKQNNALDI

-184 GKYCAAGKTYDQCDG
+184 GKYCAANTDKKSYKTYDECDG

-221 KITFEFV
+221 KITFKFV

-234 AGTTTTAHVTFKPES
+234 AGTTTTANVTFKPES
-249 YGLYEYSR
+249 YGLYEYSS
-257 SCTLIERDW
+257 SCTLMERDNW
-266 KDDIEYKGDLS
+266 KDDFPYMGDTK

-291 VTGNKFEFYM
+291 ITGSQFEFYM

-308 NVKGNPTGGWTYFN
+308 NVKGDPTGGWTYFN
-322 REERNSDGVED
+322 REERNSDGVEN

-376 NFRKLTEDFTVRRNY
+376 NFKRSADDFTVRRNY

-401 VDKIIA
+401 VDNIIA

-414 SEIQP
+414 GEIQP

-448 EANVDAGTYAVRVNS
+448 EADVDASTYAVRVNS
-463 PYSKNILVKSTD
+463 PYTKNVMVKSTD
-475 SDADFEAKKKDLDY
+475 KPADFEAKKKDLDY
-489 GWIRFGKPATTTAA
+489 GWIRFGKPAA
-503 GNKAYRSY
+503 NKGYRSY
-511 PGYANTTD
+511 PGVSNTTD
-519 VFGLISDLQST
+519 VFGLIADLQSKDA
-530 STTKTYW
+530 TKTYW
-537 SKDTYEGKT
+537 SKDTYNGKA

-553 VNEYYYEDKMPTDDA
+553 VNEYYYEDKMPADDA

-626 ENPFGIEQIEETG
+626 ENPFGIEQVEETA
-639 ATKNY
+639 ATSDY
-644 KINYSLG
+644 KIDYSYSNR
-651 DWNNYDKDKSDTDNG
+651 NNYDKDKSDTDNG

-674 TNGSSSWNSYIS
+674 TSGSSSWNSYIS

-693 ALSKDYAVY
+693 ALSNNYAVY

-709 DENGNGTI
+709 DEDGDGKI
-717 DASEVKWYLPA
+717 DREELKWYLPA
-728 VNQCTY
+728 VHQCTY

-742 PEDARITLEDRKEN
+742 SEDARIKMEPRKTN
-756 SYWSSTK
+756 NYWSSTSGF
-763 AHAKWWAAEGSAYG
+763 ATWWAAEGSAYG
-777 PNDNT
+777 AKEGT
-782 ENKVRCV
+782 CQVRCV
-789 RSLKT
+789 RSLKS
-794 YNDPATDVSVYDE
+794 YNNPASEVSKYDSN
-807 TNRVVTMKGMDEKSV
+807 TRIVTMLGMDHRSV
-822 RAAGTV
+822 REAGTV
-828 TGEYASHYRGSE
+828 TGEFDEHERGTIY
-840 FDILPSSFQ
+840 DVLPSSFQ
-849 IAERNLQR
+849 IAKNNL
-857 RDTLGTTGTEYAT
+857 DKT
-870 EVKFTNDDMKNP
+870 FTNDQMKKVVDAN
-882 NKTSCVSYSEATDG
+882 SATCSDYYEGNNG
-896 SDKGKWRVPN
+896 SDKGQWRVPN
-906 EKELTVILKWLRDDD
+906 EKELTLILKWLRTD
-921 SDTAVA
+921 SNYGTTTN
-927 SLNKVASRTL
+927 LKMLASRS
-937 YKRHPQGSNINMVYY
+937 YYQRHNSSDNMVYY
-952 ILKSATKDE
+952 IVGDS
-961 NTRRY
+961 NNGMF
-966 PLIITTGD
+966 ITTSDQTKTG
-974 GITTDFRVRCVR
+974 FKVRCVR

>member
-1 MKSVRKFHST
+1 
-11 KIKQSMKF
+11 MKF

-25 AAWTAALASVFACA
+25 AAWIAALASVFACA

-49 LPVTSLKMSISAP
+49 LPVTSIKMSISAP
-62 GQDKIDISTKAT
+62 GQDKIDISTKAS

-93 AEAMPIVSEITPT
+93 AAAMPIVSEITPT
-106 FNSNDGSNYKYDIVI
+106 FASNVGSNYQYNIVI
-121 PAADLEEMRSGK
+121 PATDLEEMRSGK

-150 LNALKGLTRTAF
+150 INALKGLNRSEF
-162 LNYCITKQNNALDI
+162 LDYCITKQNNALDI

-184 GKYCAAGKTYDQCDG
+184 GKYCSAGKTYDQCDG
-199 SLDIKPGENIL
+199 SLDIKPGENKL

-221 KITFEFV
+221 KITFKFV
-228 NGSHTI
+228 NGSHTHTV

-257 SCTLIERDW
+257 SCTLMERDW
-266 KDDIEYKGDLS
+266 NDDIAYMGDLS

-291 VTGNKFEFYM
+291 VTGSQFVFYM
-301 PENAQTG
+301 PENAQTR
-308 NVKGNPTGGWTYFN
+308 NVKGTPDKGWTYFN
-322 REERNSDGVED
+322 REERNSDGVEN

-376 NFRKLTEDFTVRRNY
+376 HFTKSAYDFTVRRNY

-401 VDKIIA
+401 VDNIIA

-414 SEIQP
+414 SELQP

-448 EANVDAGTYAVRVNS
+448 KADVDAGTYAVRVNS
-463 PYSKNILVKSTD
+463 PYTKNVMVKSTD
-475 SDADFEAKKKDLDY
+475 SPADFDAKKKDLDY
-489 GWIRFGKPATTTAA
+489 GWIRFGKPATTTAD
-503 GNKAYRSY
+503 GNKGYRSF
-511 PGYANTTD
+511 PGVSNTTD
-519 VFGLISDLQST
+519 VFGLIADLQSAN
-530 STTKTYW
+530 TTKTYW
-537 SKDTYEGKT
+537 SNDTYNSEA

-553 VNEYYYEDKMPTDDA
+553 VNEYYYEDKMNNAAD
-568 GKTAELKKFINA
+568 KTAELKKFINA

-626 ENPFGIEQIEETG
+626 ENPFGIEQIEETA
-639 ATKNY
+639 ATSKYEGTGND
-644 KINYSLG
+644 S
-651 DWNNYDKDKSDTDNG
+651 DNG
-666 YLNIPDRF
+666 YANNPAY
-674 TNGSSSWNSYIS
+674 SSSSIFGVTKYSWSDYIS
-686 NGFYQSV
+686 NGFNGHVQM
-693 ALSKDYAVY
+693 AKDNAEY

-709 DENGNGTI
+709 DENGDGKI
-717 DASEVKWYLPA
+717 DGEELKWYLPS
-728 VNQCTY
+728 VNQCAY

-742 PEDARITLEDRKEN
+742 PEDARIELIDRKEN
-756 SYWSSTK
+756 SYWTSTK

-777 PNDNT
+777 PNDKSS
-782 ENKVRCV
+782 NKVRCV

-794 YNDPATDVSVYDE
+794 YNAVTTDVSVYDA

-828 TGEYASHYRGSE
+828 TGEYATHYRGSE
-840 FDILPSSFQ
+840 LDVLPSSFQ
-849 IAERNLQR
+849 IATRNLQQ
-857 RDTLGTTGTEYAT
+857 RDTPGGTGTD
-870 EVKFTNDDMKNP
+870 EVKFTNEDMKNP
-882 NKTSCVSYSEATDG
+882 NKSSCASYFEAADG

-906 EKELTVILKWLRDDD
+906 EEELTLILKWLRDDNNYGGKD
-921 SDTAVA
+921 RLD
-927 SLNKVASRTL
+927 KVASRTA
-937 YKRHPQGSNINMVYY
+937 YKRHDSTGDMVYY
-952 ILKSATKDE
+952 ILISASGDK
-961 NTRRY
+961 

-974 GITTDFRVRCVR
+974 AAGKIKEFRVRCVR

>member
-1 MKSVRKFHST
+1 
-11 KIKQSMKF
+11 MKF

-49 LPVTSLKMSISAP
+49 LPVTSIKMSISAP

-106 FNSNDGSNYKYDIVI
+106 FNSNVGSNYKYDIVI

-150 LNALKGLTRTAF
+150 INALKGLTRSQF
-162 LNYCITKQNNALDI
+162 LDYCITKQNNALDI

-221 KITFEFV
+221 KITFQFV

-234 AGTTTTAHVTFKPES
+234 AGTTTTANVTFKPES
-249 YGLYEYSR
+249 YGLYQYSR
-257 SCTLIERDW
+257 SCTLMERDW
-266 KDDIEYKGDLS
+266 KDDIAYKGDLS

-291 VTGNKFEFYM
+291 ILGSKFEFYM

-308 NVKGNPTGGWTYFN
+308 NVKGNPTGAWTYFN
-322 REERNSDGVED
+322 REERNSDGENN

-376 NFRKLTEDFTVRRNY
+376 NFKKSADDFTVRRNY

-407 EAKAEDS
+407 EAKAEDG

-553 VNEYYYEDKMPTDDA
+553 VNEYYYEDKMPADDA
-568 GKTAELKKFINA
+568 EKTAELKKFINA

-626 ENPFGIEQIEETG
+626 ENPFGIEQIEETA
-639 ATKNY
+639 ATSDY
-644 KINYSLG
+644 KIDYS
-651 DWNNYDKDKSDTDNG
+651 WSNRNNYDKDKSDTDNG

-674 TNGSSSWNSYIS
+674 TSGSSSWNSYVS
-686 NGFYQSV
+686 NDFYQSV
-693 ALSKDYAVY
+693 ALSNNYAVY

-709 DENGNGTI
+709 DENGNGKI
-717 DASEVKWYLPA
+717 DADEMKWYLPA

-742 PEDARITLEDRKEN
+742 PDDARIELPKRDVN
-756 SYWSSTK
+756 NYWTSTFK
-763 AHAKWWAAEGSAYG
+763 FATWWAAEGSAYG
-777 PNDNT
+777 DKHVET
-782 ENKVRCV
+782 GTSGNKVRCV
-789 RSLKT
+789 RSLKD
-794 YNDPATDVSVYDE
+794 YNMATSEISQFDVS
-807 TNRVVTMKGMDEKSV
+807 TMVVTMVGMDSKSV
-822 RAAGTV
+822 REAGTV
-828 TGEYASHYRGSE
+828 NDEFAEHFRGSE
-840 FDILPSSFQ
+840 HDVLPSSFK
-849 IAERNLQR
+849 IAKKNLQSGNSDR
-857 RDTLGTTGTEYAT
+857 IFTSDELKTGTFCRDY
-870 EVKFTNDDMKNP
+870 
-882 NKTSCVSYSEATDG
+882 YSEEAGD
-896 SDKGKWRVPN
+896 SDKGKWRIPN
-906 EKELTVILKWLRDDD
+906 EKELTLMLKWLRKENTYITTLRRLAAKTQYERHGSSDDM
-921 SDTAVA
+921 
-927 SLNKVASRTL
+927 
-937 YKRHPQGSNINMVYY
+937 IYY
-952 ILKSATKDE
+952 ITGTVTEKSNGTYDD
-961 NTRRY
+961 N
-966 PLIITTGD
+966 LIITTSARSQDMTD
-974 GITTDFRVRCVR
+974 GFKVRCVR

>member
-1 MKSVRKFHST
+1 MT
-11 KIKQSMKF
+11 KIKQIMKF

-25 AAWTAALASVFACA
+25 AAWIAALASVFACA

-49 LPVTSLKMSISAP
+49 LPVTSIKMSISAP
-62 GQDKIDISTKAT
+62 GQDKIDISTKAS

-106 FNSNDGSNYKYDIVI
+106 FASNVGSNYQYNIVI
-121 PAADLEEMRSGK
+121 PATDLEEMRSGK

-150 LNALKGLTRTAF
+150 INALKGLNRSEF
-162 LNYCITKQNNALDI
+162 LDYCITKQNNALDI

-184 GKYCAAGKTYDQCDG
+184 GKYCSAGKTYDQCDG
-199 SLDIKPGENIL
+199 SLDIKPGENKL

-221 KITFEFV
+221 KITFKFV
-228 NGSHTI
+228 NGSHTHTV

-257 SCTLIERDW
+257 SCTLMERDW
-266 KDDIEYKGDLS
+266 NDDIAYMGDLS

-291 VTGNKFEFYM
+291 VTGSQFVFYM
-301 PENAQTG
+301 PENAQTR
-308 NVKGNPTGGWTYFN
+308 NVKGTPDKGWTYFN
-322 REERNSDGVED
+322 REERNSDGVEN

-376 NFRKLTEDFTVRRNY
+376 HFTKSAYDFTVRRNY

-401 VDKIIA
+401 VDNIIA

-414 SEIQP
+414 SELQP

-448 EANVDAGTYAVRVNS
+448 KADVDAGTYAVRVNS
-463 PYSKNILVKSTD
+463 PYSKNVMVKSTD
-475 SDADFEAKKKDLDY
+475 SPAGFEAKKKELDY
-489 GWIRFGKPATTTAA
+489 DWIRFGKPAA
-503 GNKAYRSY
+503 NKGYRSY
-511 PGYANTTD
+511 PGVSNTTD
-519 VFGLISDLQST
+519 VFGLIADLQSAN
-530 STTKTYW
+530 TTKTYW
-537 SKDTYEGKT
+537 SKDTYNGEA

-553 VNEYYYEDKMPTDDA
+553 VNEYYYEDKMNNAAD
-568 GKTAELKKFINA
+568 KTAELKKFINA

-598 GHSTY
+598 GHNTY

-626 ENPFGIEQIEETG
+626 ENPFGIEQIEETA
-639 ATKNY
+639 ATSDY
-644 KINYSLG
+644 KIDYSYSNR
-651 DWNNYDKDKSDTDNG
+651 NNYDKDKSDTDNG

-674 TNGSSSWNSYIS
+674 TSGSSSWNSYIS

-693 ALSKDYAVY
+693 ALSNNYAVY

-709 DENGNGTI
+709 DEDGDGKI
-717 DASEVKWYLPA
+717 DANEMKWYLPA
-728 VNQCTY
+728 VHQCTY

-742 PEDARITLEDRKEN
+742 PEDARIKMEPRKTN
-756 SYWSSTK
+756 NYWSSTSGF
-763 AHAKWWAAEGSAYG
+763 ATWWAAEGSAYG
-777 PNDNT
+777 AKEGT
-782 ENKVRCV
+782 CQVRCV
-789 RSLKT
+789 RSLKS
-794 YNDPATDVSVYDE
+794 YKDPASEVSEYDSK
-807 TNRVVTMKGMDEKSV
+807 TRIVTMLGMDHRSV
-822 RAAGTV
+822 REAGTV
-828 TGEYASHYRGSE
+828 TGEFDEHERGTVY
-840 FDILPSSFQ
+840 DVLPSSFQ
-849 IAERNLQR
+849 IAKNNL
-857 RDTLGTTGTEYAT
+857 DKT
-870 EVKFTNDDMKNP
+870 FTNDQMMKVVDAN
-882 NKTSCVSYSEATDG
+882 SATCSDYYEGTNG
-896 SDKGKWRVPN
+896 SDKGQWRVPN
-906 EKELTVILKWLRDDD
+906 EKELTLILKWLRTD
-921 SDTAVA
+921 SNYGTTKN
-927 SLNKVASRTL
+927 LKMLASRS
-937 YKRHPQGSNINMVYY
+937 YYQRHNSSDNMVYY
-952 ILKSATKDE
+952 IVGDSNDGMF
-961 NTRRY
+961 
-966 PLIITTGD
+966 ITTSDQTKTG
-974 GITTDFRVRCVR
+974 FKVRCVR

>member
-1 MKSVRKFHST
+1 
-11 KIKQSMKF
+11 MKF

-25 AAWTAALASVFACA
+25 AAWIAALASVFACA

-49 LPVTSLKMSISAP
+49 LPVTSIKMSISAP
-62 GQDKIDISTKAT
+62 GQDKIDISTKAS

-93 AEAMPIVSEITPT
+93 EKALPIVSEITPT
-106 FNSNDGSNYKYDIVI
+106 FASNVGSNYKYNIVI

-150 LNALKGLTRTAF
+150 INALKGLNRSEF
-162 LNYCITKQNNALDI
+162 LDYCITKQNNALDI

-199 SLDIKPGENIL
+199 SLDIKPGENKL

-221 KITFEFV
+221 KITFKFV
-228 NGSHTI
+228 NGSHPI
-234 AGTTTTAHVTFKPES
+234 AGTTNTAHVTFKPES

-257 SCTLIERDW
+257 SCTLMERDNW
-266 KDDIEYKGDLS
+266 KDDFPYKGDTK

-291 VTGNKFEFYM
+291 IVGSQFDFYM
-301 PENAQTG
+301 PENVQTR
-308 NVKGNPTGGWTYFN
+308 NVKGTPDNGWTYFN
-322 REERNSDGVED
+322 REERNSDGVES

-353 VKGTISIP
+353 VKGIISIP

-376 NFRKLTEDFTVRRNY
+376 NFNTKVDGSNNNFTVRRNY

-407 EAKAEDS
+407 EAKAEDG

-448 EANVDAGTYAVRVNS
+448 KADVDAGTYAVRVNS
-463 PYSKNILVKSTD
+463 PYSKNVMVKSTD
-475 SDADFEAKKKDLDY
+475 DPADFEAKKKDLDY
-489 GWIRFGKPATTTAA
+489 GWIRFGKPAA
-503 GNKAYRSY
+503 NKGYRSY
-511 PGYANTTD
+511 PGVSNTTD
-519 VFGLISDLQST
+519 VFGLITDLQSAN
-530 STTKTYW
+530 TTKTYW
-537 SKDTYEGKT
+537 SKDTYNGEA

-553 VNEYYYEDKMPTDDA
+553 VNEYYYEDKMNAVGAD
-568 GKTAELKKFINA
+568 KTAVLKQFINA

-626 ENPFGIEQIEETG
+626 ENPFGIEQVEETPSTTTYG
-639 ATKNY
+639 GSTEKN
-644 KINYSLG
+644 N
-651 DWNNYDKDKSDTDNG
+651 SDDG
-666 YLNIPDRF
+666 YANIPATF
-674 TNGSSSWNSYIS
+674 IGENSGTANWSTYVS
-686 NGFYQSV
+686 NGFQGSNSIMNSYYS
-693 ALSKDYAVY
+693 SAVN
-702 QCLSRNR
+702 QCLTRNR
-709 DENGNGTI
+709 DENGNGKI
-717 DASEVKWYLPA
+717 DANELKWYLPA

-742 PEDARITLEDRKEN
+742 PEDARITMEPRKTN
-756 SYWSSTK
+756 NYWSSTNQF
-763 AHAKWWAAEGSAYG
+763 ATWWAAEGSAYG
-777 PNDNT
+777 NA
-782 ENKVRCV
+782 EGKCKVRCV
-789 RSLKT
+789 RSLKEFNAPT
-794 YNDPATDVSVYDE
+794 TDVSVYVNA
-807 TNRVVTMKGMDEKSV
+807 TRTVTMQGMDSRSV
-822 RAAGTV
+822 HEAGL
-828 TGEYASHYRGSE
+828 TGEFDMHERGTELDVLS
-840 FDILPSSFQ
+840 SSFQ
-849 IAERNLQR
+849 IAKKNIKTTNL
-857 RDTLGTTGTEYAT
+857 LGRVIDKT
-870 EVKFTNDDMKNP
+870 FTNDEMKDPKQAN
-882 NKTSCVSYSEATDG
+882 CSEYYEANDG

-906 EKELTVILKWLRDDD
+906 EKELTLILKCLRLN
-921 SDTAVA
+921 SDEDYGGMKN
-927 SLNKVASRTL
+927 LKMLASRS
-937 YKRHPQGSNINMVYY
+937 YYQRHENGSDENMVYY
-952 ILKSATKDE
+952 IVGNSNE
-961 NTRRY
+961 GMF
-966 PLIITTGD
+966 ITTSDQTQTG
-974 GITTDFRVRCVR
+974 FKVRCVR

>member
-1 MKSVRKFHST
+1 
-11 KIKQSMKF
+11 MKF

-25 AAWTAALASVFACA
+25 AAWIAALASVFACA

-49 LPVTSLKMSISAP
+49 LPVTSIKMSISAP
-62 GQDKIDISTKAT
+62 GQDKIDISTKAS

-93 AEAMPIVSEITPT
+93 ANAMPIVSEITPT
-106 FNSNDGSNYKYDIVI
+106 FASNVGSNYKYNIVI

-150 LNALKGLTRTAF
+150 INALKGLTRSEF
-162 LNYCITKQNNALDI
+162 LDYCITKQNNALDI

-184 GKYCAAGKTYDQCDG
+184 GKYCGANKTYDQCDG
-199 SLDIKPGENIL
+199 SLDIKPGENKL

-221 KITFEFV
+221 KITFKFV
-228 NGSHTI
+228 NGSHKI
-234 AGTTTTAHVTFKPES
+234 SETTTAHVTFKPES

-257 SCTLIERDW
+257 SCTLMERDNW
-266 KDDIEYKGDLS
+266 KDDFPYKGDTK
-277 VSEENRFHNGSDFP
+277 VSETNRFHNGSDFP
-291 VTGNKFEFYM
+291 VIGSQFEFYM

-308 NVKGNPTGGWTYFN
+308 NVKGDPTGGWTYFN
-322 REERNSDGVED
+322 REERNSDGVNN

-376 NFRKLTEDFTVRRNY
+376 NFANSTKDFTVRRNY

-407 EAKAEDS
+407 EAKAEDG

-448 EANVDAGTYAVRVNS
+448 EADVDAGTYAIRVNS
-463 PYSKNILVKSTD
+463 PYTKNVMVKSTD
-475 SDADFEAKKKDLDY
+475 SPADFEAKKKDLDY
-489 GWIRFGKPATTTAA
+489 GWIRFGKPAA
-503 GNKAYRSY
+503 NKGYISY
-511 PGYANTTD
+511 PGKDKTTD
-519 VFGLISDLQST
+519 IFGLITDLQNKTEKYWLKGTYTESGQ
-530 STTKTYW
+530 TTA
-537 SKDTYEGKT
+537 KD

-553 VNEYYYEDKMPTDDA
+553 VNEYYYEDKMPVDDA

-626 ENPFGIEQIEETG
+626 ANPFGIEQIEETA

-651 DWNNYDKDKSDTDNG
+651 NWNNYDKDKSDTDNG

-742 PEDARITLEDRKEN
+742 PEDARITLEDRVEN
-756 SYWSSTK
+756 SYWNSTN

-794 YNDPATDVSVYDE
+794 YNDPATDVSVYDP

-849 IAERNLQR
+849 IANRNLQQG
-857 RDTLGTTGTEYAT
+857 DTLGTTSTT
-870 EVKFTNDDMKNP
+870 EVKFTNEDMKNP
-882 NKTSCVSYSEATDG
+882 NKSSCASYSEATDG

-906 EKELTVILKWLRDDD
+906 EKELTVILKCLRDDD

-937 YKRHPQGSNINMVYY
+937 YKRHPQGSKIDMVYY
-952 ILKSATKDE
+952 ILKSTAG
-961 NTRRY
+961 

-974 GITTDFRVRCVR
+974 GVTTDFRVRCVR

>member
-1 MKSVRKFHST
+1 MT
-11 KIKQSMKF
+11 KIKQIMKF

-25 AAWTAALASVFACA
+25 AAWIAALASVFACA

-49 LPVTSLKMSISAP
+49 LPVTSIKMSISAP
-62 GQDKIDISTKAT
+62 GQDKIDISTKAS

-106 FNSNDGSNYKYDIVI
+106 FASNVGSNYQYNIVI
-121 PAADLEEMRSGK
+121 PATDLEEMRSGK

-150 LNALKGLTRTAF
+150 INALKGLNRSEF
-162 LNYCITKQNNALDI
+162 LDYCITKQNNALDI

-199 SLDIKPGENIL
+199 SLDIKPGENKL

-221 KITFEFV
+221 KITFKFV
-228 NGSHTI
+228 NGSHPI
-234 AGTTTTAHVTFKPES
+234 AGTTNTAHVTFKPES

-257 SCTLIERDW
+257 SCTLMERDNW
-266 KDDIEYKGDLS
+266 KDDFPYKGDTK

-291 VTGNKFEFYM
+291 IVGSQFDFYM
-301 PENAQTG
+301 PENVQTR
-308 NVKGNPTGGWTYFN
+308 NVKGTPDNGWTYFN
-322 REERNSDGVED
+322 REERNSDGVES

-376 NFRKLTEDFTVRRNY
+376 NFNTKVDGSNNNFTVRRNY

-407 EAKAEDS
+407 EAKAEDG

-448 EANVDAGTYAVRVNS
+448 KADVDAGTYAVRVNS
-463 PYSKNILVKSTD
+463 PYSKNVMVKSTD
-475 SDADFEAKKKDLDY
+475 SPTDFDAKKKDLDY
-489 GWIRFGKPATTTAA
+489 GWIRFGKPAA
-503 GNKAYRSY
+503 NKGYRSY
-511 PGYANTTD
+511 PGVSNTTD
-519 VFGLISDLQST
+519 VFGLIADLKSAN
-530 STTKTYW
+530 TTKTYW
-537 SKDTYEGKT
+537 SKDTYNGEA

-553 VNEYYYEDKMPTDDA
+553 VNEYYYEDKMNNAAD
-568 GKTAELKKFINA
+568 KTAELKKFINA

-626 ENPFGIEQIEETG
+626 ENPFGIEQIEETA
-639 ATKNY
+639 ATSKYEGTGND
-644 KINYSLG
+644 S
-651 DWNNYDKDKSDTDNG
+651 DNG
-666 YLNIPDRF
+666 YANNPAY
-674 TNGSSSWNSYIS
+674 SSSSIFGVTKYSWSDYIS
-686 NGFYQSV
+686 NGFNGHVQM
-693 ALSKDYAVY
+693 AKDNAEY

-709 DENGNGTI
+709 DENGDGKI
-717 DASEVKWYLPA
+717 DGEELKWYLPS
-728 VNQCTY
+728 VNQCAY

-742 PEDARITLEDRKEN
+742 PEDARIELIDRKEN
-756 SYWSSTK
+756 SYWTSTK

-777 PNDNT
+777 PNDKSS
-782 ENKVRCV
+782 NKVRCV

-794 YNDPATDVSVYDE
+794 YNAVTTDVSVYDA

-828 TGEYASHYRGSE
+828 TGEYATHYRGSE
-840 FDILPSSFQ
+840 LDVLPSSFQ
-849 IAERNLQR
+849 IATRNLQQ
-857 RDTLGTTGTEYAT
+857 RDTPGGTGTD
-870 EVKFTNDDMKNP
+870 EVKFTNEDMKNP
-882 NKTSCVSYSEATDG
+882 NKSSCASYFEAADG

-906 EKELTVILKWLRDDD
+906 EEELTLILKWLRDDNNYGGKD
-921 SDTAVA
+921 RLD
-927 SLNKVASRTL
+927 KVASRTA
-937 YKRHPQGSNINMVYY
+937 YKRHDSTGDMVYY
-952 ILKSATKDE
+952 ILISASGDK
-961 NTRRY
+961 

-974 GITTDFRVRCVR
+974 AAGKIKEFRVRCVR

>member
-1 MKSVRKFHST
+1 
-11 KIKQSMKF
+11 MKF

-49 LPVTSLKMSISAP
+49 LPVSSIKMSISAP

-93 AEAMPIVSEITPT
+93 AEAMPIVSEITPKYA
-106 FNSNDGSNYKYDIVI
+106 SKDGSNYKYNIVI

-150 LNALKGLTRTAF
+150 INALKGLTRSQF
-162 LNYCITKQNNALDI
+162 LDYCITKQNNALDI

-184 GKYCAAGKTYDQCDG
+184 GKYCAAGKTYDQCNG

-221 KITFEFV
+221 KITFQFV
-228 NGSHTI
+228 HGSHTI

-257 SCTLIERDW
+257 SCTLMERDW
-266 KDDIEYKGDLS
+266 KDDIEYMGDNR
-277 VSEENRFHNGSDFP
+277 VIEENRFHNGSDFP

-301 PENAQTG
+301 PENAQTK

-322 REERNSDGVED
+322 REERNSDGVEN
-333 PTQEQYN
+333 PNQEQYN

-376 NFRKLTEDFTVRRNY
+376 YFKKSADDFTVRRNY

-401 VDKIIA
+401 VDNIIA

-448 EANVDAGTYAVRVNS
+448 EADVDASTYAVRVNS
-463 PYSKNILVKSTD
+463 PYTKNVMVKSTD
-475 SDADFEAKKKDLDY
+475 SPADFEAKKKDLDY
-489 GWIRFGKPATTTAA
+489 GWIRFGKPAA
-503 GNKAYRSY
+503 NKGYISY
-511 PGYANTTD
+511 PGEDKTTD
-519 VFGLISDLQST
+519 IFGLITDLQNKNEKYWLKGTYTESGQ
-530 STTKTYW
+530 TTA
-537 SKDTYEGKT
+537 KD

-553 VNEYYYEDKMPTDDA
+553 VNEYYYEDKMPADDA

-626 ENPFGIEQIEETG
+626 ANPFGIEQIEETA

-651 DWNNYDKDKSDTDNG
+651 NWNNYDKDKSDTDNG

-742 PEDARITLEDRKEN
+742 PEDARITLEDRVEN
-756 SYWSSTK
+756 SYWNSTN

-794 YNDPATDVSVYDE
+794 YNDPATDVSVYDP

-849 IAERNLQR
+849 IANRNLQQG
-857 RDTLGTTGTEYAT
+857 DTLGTTSTT
-870 EVKFTNDDMKNP
+870 EVKFTNEDMKNP
-882 NKTSCVSYSEATDG
+882 NKSSCASYSEATDG

-906 EKELTVILKWLRDDD
+906 EKELTVILKCLRDDD

-937 YKRHPQGSNINMVYY
+937 YKRHPQGSKIDMVYY
-952 ILKSATKDE
+952 ILKSTAG
-961 NTRRY
+961 

-974 GITTDFRVRCVR
+974 GVTTDFRVRCVR

>member
-1 MKSVRKFHST
+1 
-11 KIKQSMKF
+11 MKF

-25 AAWTAALASVFACA
+25 AAWIAALASVFACA

-49 LPVTSLKMSISAP
+49 LPVTSIKMSISAP
-62 GQDKIDISTKAT
+62 GQDKVNISTKAT

-93 AEAMPIVSEITPT
+93 ANAMPIVSEITPA
-106 FNSNDGSNYKYDIVI
+106 FASNVGSNYQYNIVI
-121 PAADLEEMRSGK
+121 PATDLEEMRSGK

-150 LNALKGLTRTAF
+150 INALKGLTRSQF
-162 LNYCITKQNNALDI
+162 LDYCITKQNNALDI

-221 KITFEFV
+221 KITFKFV
-228 NGSHTI
+228 NGSHPI
-234 AGTTTTAHVTFKPES
+234 AGTTNTAHVTFKHES
-249 YGLYEYSR
+249 YGLYEYSH
-257 SCTLIERDW
+257 SCTLMERDNW
-266 KDDIEYKGDLS
+266 KDDFPYMGDTK

-291 VTGNKFEFYM
+291 ITGSQFVFYM
-301 PENAQTG
+301 PENAQTR
-308 NVKGNPTGGWTYFN
+308 NVKGTPDKGWTYFN
-322 REERNSDGVED
+322 REERNSDGVEN

-376 NFRKLTEDFTVRRNY
+376 YFTKSADDFTVRRNY

-401 VDKIIA
+401 VDNIIA

-414 SEIQP
+414 GEIQP

-448 EANVDAGTYAVRVNS
+448 KADVDAGTYAVRVNS
-463 PYSKNILVKSTD
+463 PYSKNVMVKSTD
-475 SDADFEAKKKDLDY
+475 SPVDFDAKKKDLDY
-489 GWIRFGKPATTTAA
+489 GWIRFGKPATTTAD
-503 GNKAYRSY
+503 GNKGYRSF
-511 PGYANTTD
+511 PGVSNTTTD
-519 VFGLISDLQST
+519 VFGLIADLQSEN
-530 STTKTYW
+530 TTKTYW
-537 SKDTYEGKT
+537 SKDTYNGEA

-553 VNEYYYEDKMPTDDA
+553 VNEYYYEDKMPADDA

-626 ENPFGIEQIEETG
+626 ANPFGIEQIEETEK
-639 ATKNY
+639 TSNY
-644 KINYSLG
+644 KKERSSYFSS
-651 DWNNYDKDKSDTDNG
+651 DYDKEKSDHDNG
-666 YLNIPDRF
+666 YANIPDRF
-674 TNGSSSWNSYIS
+674 INGSSSWNSYIS

-693 ALSKDYAVY
+693 ALSNNYAVY

-709 DENGNGTI
+709 DEDGDGII
-717 DASEVKWYLPA
+717 DGEELKWYLPA

-734 YWFGMNSL
+734 YWLGMNSL
-742 PEDARITLEDRKEN
+742 PEDARINIEPRTTN
-756 SYWSSTK
+756 NYWSSTSSF
-763 AHAKWWAAEGSAYG
+763 ATWWAAEGSAYG
-777 PNDNT
+777 AKEGT
-782 ENKVRCV
+782 CHVRCV
-789 RSLKT
+789 RSLKS
-794 YNDPATDVSVYDE
+794 YNDPASEVSEYDSN
-807 TNRVVTMKGMDEKSV
+807 TRIVTMLGMDHRSV
-822 RAAGTV
+822 REAGTV
-828 TGEYASHYRGSE
+828 TGEFDEHERGTVY
-840 FDILPSSFQ
+840 DVLPSSFQ
-849 IAERNLQR
+849 IAKNNL
-857 RDTLGTTGTEYAT
+857 DKT
-870 EVKFTNDDMKNP
+870 FTNDQMKKVVDAN
-882 NKTSCVSYSEATDG
+882 SATCSDYYEGTNG
-896 SDKGKWRVPN
+896 SDKGQWRVPN
-906 EKELTVILKWLRDDD
+906 EKELTLILKWLRTD
-921 SDTAVA
+921 SNYGTTKN
-927 SLNKVASRTL
+927 LKMLASRS
-937 YKRHPQGSNINMVYY
+937 YYQRHNSSYNMVYY
-952 ILKSATKDE
+952 IVGDS
-961 NTRRY
+961 NNGMF
-966 PLIITTGD
+966 ITTSDQTKTG
-974 GITTDFRVRCVR
+974 FKVRCVR

>member
-1 MKSVRKFHST
+1 
-11 KIKQSMKF
+11 MKF

-25 AAWTAALASVFACA
+25 AAWIAALASVFACA

-49 LPVTSLKMSISAP
+49 LPVTSINMSISAP

-93 AEAMPIVSEITPT
+93 EKAMPIVSEITPT
-106 FNSNDGSNYKYDIVI
+106 FASNVGSNYQYNIVI

-150 LNALKGLTRTAF
+150 INALKGLTRNQF
-162 LNYCITKQNNALDI
+162 LDYCITKENNALDI

-184 GKYCAAGKTYDQCDG
+184 GKYCSAGKTYDQCDG
-199 SLDIKPGENIL
+199 SLDIKPGENKL

-221 KITFEFV
+221 KITFKFV
-228 NGSHTI
+228 NGSHPI
-234 AGTTTTAHVTFKPES
+234 AGTTNTAHVTFKPES

-257 SCTLIERDW
+257 SCTLMERDNW
-266 KDDIEYKGDLS
+266 KDDFPYMGDTK

-291 VTGNKFEFYM
+291 IVGSQFDFYM
-301 PENAQTG
+301 PENVQTR
-308 NVKGNPTGGWTYFN
+308 NVKGTPDKGWTYFN
-322 REERNSDGVED
+322 REERNSDGVES

-376 NFRKLTEDFTVRRNY
+376 NFTKSADDFTVRRNY

-414 SEIQP
+414 GEIQP

-448 EANVDAGTYAVRVNS
+448 KADVDAGTYAIRVNS
-463 PYSKNILVKSTD
+463 PYSKNVMVKSTD
-475 SDADFEAKKKDLDY
+475 DIEAKKKALDY

-511 PGYANTTD
+511 QGDANTTD
-519 VFGLISDLQST
+519 VFGLIAALQSANPT
-530 STTKTYW
+530 EKYW
-537 SKDTYEGKT
+537 SEDTYKGEA

-553 VNEYYYEDKMPTDDA
+553 VNEYYYEDKMNNAAD
-568 GKTAELKKFINA
+568 KTAELKKFINA

-626 ENPFGIEQIEETG
+626 VNPFGIEQIEETA
-639 ATKNY
+639 ATSNY
-644 KINYSLG
+644 KKEKSTIFSS
-651 DWNNYDKDKSDTDNG
+651 DYDKDKSDQDNG
-666 YLNIPDRF
+666 YANIPDRF
-674 TNGSSSWNSYIS
+674 IDGSSSWNSYIS

-693 ALSKDYAVY
+693 VLSNNYAVY

-709 DENGNGTI
+709 DEDGDGII
-717 DASEVKWYLPA
+717 DGEELKWYLPA

-734 YWFGMNSL
+734 YWLGMNSL
-742 PEDARITLEDRKEN
+742 PEDARINIEPRT
-756 SYWSSTK
+756 
-763 AHAKWWAAEGSAYG
+763 
-777 PNDNT
+777 
-782 ENKVRCV
+782 
-789 RSLKT
+789 
-794 YNDPATDVSVYDE
+794 
-807 TNRVVTMKGMDEKSV
+807 TNN
-822 RAAGTV
+822 
-828 TGEYASHYRGSE
+828 Y
-840 FDILPSSFQ
+840 
-849 IAERNLQR
+849 
-857 RDTLGTTGTEYAT
+857 
-870 EVKFTNDDMKNP
+870 
-882 NKTSCVSYSEATDG
+882 
-896 SDKGKWRVPN
+896 
-906 EKELTVILKWLRDDD
+906 
-921 SDTAVA
+921 
-927 SLNKVASRTL
+927 
-937 YKRHPQGSNINMVYY
+937 
-952 ILKSATKDE
+952 
-961 NTRRY
+961 
-966 PLIITTGD
+966 
-974 GITTDFRVRCVR
+974 
-986 DVVK
+986 

>member
-1 MKSVRKFHST
+1 
-11 KIKQSMKF
+11 MKF

-25 AAWTAALASVFACA
+25 AAWIAALASVFACA

-49 LPVTSLKMSISAP
+49 LPVTSIKMSISAP
-62 GQDKIDISTKAT
+62 GQDKVNISTKAT

-93 AEAMPIVSEITPT
+93 EKALPIVSEITPKYA
-106 FNSNDGSNYKYDIVI
+106 SKEGSNYKYNIVI
-121 PAADLEEMRSGK
+121 PAQDLEEMRSGK
-133 WYMYAVANYG
+133 WFMYAVANYG

-150 LNALKGLTRTAF
+150 VNALKGLTRSEF
-162 LNYCITKQNNALDI
+162 LDYCITKQNNALDI
-176 LETSVLMS
+176 IETSVLMS
-184 GKYCAAGKTYDQCDG
+184 GKYCPAGKTYDQCDG
-199 SLDIKPGENIL
+199 SLDIKPGENKL

-221 KITFEFV
+221 KITFVFKG
-228 NGSHTI
+228 GSHTHTI
-234 AGTTTTAHVTFKPES
+234 DGTTTTANVTFKPES

-257 SCTLIERDW
+257 SCTLMERDW
-266 KDDIEYKGDLS
+266 NDAIEYKGDLN
-277 VSEENRFHNGSDFP
+277 VSETNRFHNGSDFP
-291 VTGNKFEFYM
+291 ITGSRFEFYM
-301 PENAQTG
+301 PENVQTR
-308 NVKGNPTGGWTYFN
+308 NVKGTPDNGWNYFN
-322 REERNSDGVED
+322 REERNSDGVEN

-376 NFRKLTEDFTVRRNY
+376 NFTNSADDFTVRRNY

-401 VDKIIA
+401 VDNIIA

-448 EANVDAGTYAVRVNS
+448 EADVDASTYAVRVNS
-463 PYSKNILVKSTD
+463 PYTKNVMVKSTD
-475 SDADFEAKKKDLDY
+475 SPADFEAKKKDLDY
-489 GWIRFGKPATTTAA
+489 GWIRFGKPAA
-503 GNKAYRSY
+503 NKGYISY
-511 PGYANTTD
+511 PGEDKTTD
-519 VFGLISDLQST
+519 IFGLITDLQNKNEKYWLKGTYTESGQ
-530 STTKTYW
+530 TTA
-537 SKDTYEGKT
+537 KD

-553 VNEYYYEDKMPTDDA
+553 VNEYYYEDKMPVDDA

-626 ENPFGIEQIEETG
+626 ANPFGIEQIEETA

-644 KINYSLG
+644 KINYSYSNR
-651 DWNNYDKDKSDTDNG
+651 NNYDKDKSDTDNG

-693 ALSKDYAVY
+693 ALSNNYAVY

-709 DENGNGTI
+709 DEDGDGKI
-717 DASEVKWYLPA
+717 DANEMKWYLPA
-728 VNQCTY
+728 VHQCTY

-742 PEDARITLEDRKEN
+742 PEDARIKMEPRKTN
-756 SYWSSTK
+756 NYWSSTSGF
-763 AHAKWWAAEGSAYG
+763 ATWWAAEGSAYG
-777 PNDNT
+777 AKEGT
-782 ENKVRCV
+782 CQVRCV
-789 RSLKT
+789 RSLKS
-794 YNDPATDVSVYDE
+794 YKDPASEVSEYDSK
-807 TNRVVTMKGMDEKSV
+807 TRIVTMLGMDHRSV
-822 RAAGTV
+822 REAGTV
-828 TGEYASHYRGSE
+828 TGEFDEHERGTVY
-840 FDILPSSFQ
+840 DVLPSSFQ
-849 IAERNLQR
+849 IAKNNL
-857 RDTLGTTGTEYAT
+857 DKT
-870 EVKFTNDDMKNP
+870 FTNDQMMKVVDAN
-882 NKTSCVSYSEATDG
+882 SATCSDYYEGTNG
-896 SDKGKWRVPN
+896 SDKGQWRVPN
-906 EKELTVILKWLRDDD
+906 EKELTLILKWLRTD
-921 SDTAVA
+921 SNYGTTKN
-927 SLNKVASRTL
+927 LKMLASRS
-937 YKRHPQGSNINMVYY
+937 YYQRHNSSDNMVYY
-952 ILKSATKDE
+952 IVGDSNDGMF
-961 NTRRY
+961 
-966 PLIITTGD
+966 ITTSDQTKTG
-974 GITTDFRVRCVR
+974 FKVRCVR

>member
-1 MKSVRKFHST
+1 
-11 KIKQSMKF
+11 MKF

-49 LPVTSLKMSISAP
+49 LPVTSIKMSISAP
-62 GQDKIDISTKAT
+62 GQDKINISTKAT

-93 AEAMPIVSEITPT
+93 ANAMPIVSEITPT
-106 FNSNDGSNYKYDIVI
+106 FASNVGSNYKYNIVI

-150 LNALKGLTRTAF
+150 INALKGLNRSEF
-162 LNYCITKQNNALDI
+162 LDYCITKENNALDI

-184 GKYCAAGKTYDQCDG
+184 GKYCATGKTYDQCDG

-221 KITFEFV
+221 KITFKFV

-234 AGTTTTAHVTFKPES
+234 ANTTTTANVTFKPES

-257 SCTLIERDW
+257 SCTLMERDW
-266 KDDIEYKGDLS
+266 TDGIAYKGDLN

-291 VTGNKFEFYM
+291 IVGSQFAFYM
-301 PENAQTG
+301 PENAQTK

-322 REERNSDGVED
+322 REERNSDGVEN
-333 PTQEQYN
+333 PTQDQYN

-376 NFRKLTEDFTVRRNY
+376 NFNTKVDGSNNNFTVRRNY

-407 EAKAEDS
+407 EAKAEDG

-463 PYSKNILVKSTD
+463 PYSKNVMVKSTD
-475 SDADFEAKKKDLDY
+475 SAADFEAKKKDLDY
-489 GWIRFGKPATTTAA
+489 GWIRFGKPAA
-503 GNKAYRSY
+503 NKGYISY
-511 PGYANTTD
+511 PGAGEDKTTD
-519 VFGLISDLQST
+519 IFGLITDLQNKTEKYWLKST
-530 STTKTYW
+530 YTEPGQTTAK
-537 SKDTYEGKT
+537 E

-553 VNEYYYEDKMPTDDA
+553 VNEYYYEDKMNAVGAD
-568 GKTAELKKFINA
+568 KTAVLKQFINA

-626 ENPFGIEQIEETG
+626 DNPFGIEQIEETA
-639 ATKNY
+639 ATSDY
-644 KINYSLG
+644 KIDYS
-651 DWNNYDKDKSDTDNG
+651 WSNRNNYDKDKSDTDNG

-674 TNGSSSWNSYIS
+674 TSGSSSWNSYVS
-686 NGFYQSV
+686 NDFYQSV
-693 ALSKDYAVY
+693 ALSNNYAVY

-709 DENGNGTI
+709 DENGNGKI
-717 DASEVKWYLPA
+717 DADEMKWYLPA

-742 PEDARITLEDRKEN
+742 PEDARIELPKRAVN
-756 SYWSSTK
+756 NYWTSTFK
-763 AHAKWWAAEGSAYG
+763 FATWWAAEGSAYG
-777 PNDNT
+777 DKYVEPGT
-782 ENKVRCV
+782 SGNKVRCV
-789 RSLKT
+789 RSLKD
-794 YNDPATDVSVYDE
+794 YNTATSEISQFDVS
-807 TNRVVTMKGMDEKSV
+807 TMVVTMVGMDSKSV
-822 RAAGTV
+822 REAGTV
-828 TGEYASHYRGSE
+828 NDEFAEHFRGSE
-840 FDILPSSFQ
+840 HDVLPSSFK
-849 IAERNLQR
+849 IAKKNLQSGNSDR
-857 RDTLGTTGTEYAT
+857 IFTSDELKTGTFCRDY
-870 EVKFTNDDMKNP
+870 
-882 NKTSCVSYSEATDG
+882 YSEEAGD
-896 SDKGKWRVPN
+896 SDKGKWRIPN
-906 EKELTVILKWLRDDD
+906 EKELTLMLKWLRKENTYITTLSRLAAKTQYERHGSPDDM
-921 SDTAVA
+921 
-927 SLNKVASRTL
+927 
-937 YKRHPQGSNINMVYY
+937 IYY
-952 ILKSATKDE
+952 ITGTVTEKSNGTYDD
-961 NTRRY
+961 N
-966 PLIITTGD
+966 LIITTSARAQDMTEG
-974 GITTDFRVRCVR
+974 FKVRCVR